1 MGKNQTII
9 INADVIA
16 TLKGMD
22 KVVTGLKSGLSEANT
37 KIDFTKGI
45 GASVSKL
52 VDKFKNEFSKFNQLT
67 ENGKLDIGNTKEA
80 LKSGKNLIDTYK
92 ELQRII
98 GDLNSL
104 TVIDAKKLFPDA
116 FDQRVENASKK
127 LKDFSNNWNRISE
140 KQLKLDQAK
149 TELQVL
155 TDKLKE
161 LEKSL
166 IDTNT
171 LKVNTTSADQKV
183 EEMTNKVKELK
194 NEFKKE
200 LKLKVDTTDKDLIK
214 NKRNR
219 DNLQEKLNRAN
230 SSGNINT
237 AGRSVRY
244 KGATLS
250 EWEKGIGKASNASSQ
265 QKAGAIKALQ
275 NYSNITK
282 ELDAVNKKI
291 KEQEKELE
299 NLKTGWASFDNIT
312 DEKLGKELAKM
323 GFSTDEIAQ
332 IQKAINDTNVAISE
346 QTNARQK
353 LAEAETENARIEKE
367 MSKTNSGITQ
377 KTQEIKQLEQA
388 VENLQTKVGVEGL
401 KKALKDALDIDIS
414 DDLLKSEQGL
424 ESLKNQLNELDDK
437 SLSELIK
444 KLSDMGIN
452 TEQAKQYVEQLT
464 GTMIELGDSAKDINR
479 ANQEMEQLKNQV
491 LQFFSIGNAVQL
503 FKRAV
508 KSAFDTV
515 KELDATM
522 TETAVVTDFTIGDM
536 WKQLPTYTAEANK
549 LGAAINDLYGSTTL
563 YYQQGLQTK
572 AAMALGIETTKMA
585 RIANIEAADAT
596 NLMTAALRGF
606 NMELNETSA
615 QKVNDIY
622 SELAAITAADTQE
635 IGVAMSKTASIASSA
650 NMELETTAALLSQI
664 IETTREA
671 PETAGTAMKT
681 IIARFSEVKE
691 LISQGQL
698 TGEDT
703 EGEIIDVN
711 KIQGALRSVGIS
723 MNEFFKGTEGLDDVL
738 LKLASK
744 WDTLDFTTQRYI
756 ATTAAGSRQQSRFI
770 AMMSDYGRTQE
781 LVSAAYNSA
790 GASQEQFEKTLDSL
804 SAKLTKLKNAWDQFA
819 MGLANNEFIK
829 GAIDVLTGLLNTIN
843 SIIDGI
849 SGGNGLAKSVL
860 SLGFAFS
867 AFKLGKNFLGQ
878 IGAKLRMALG
888 KGTEKDAQVAG
899 KTIAQ
904 NLGAGIGKGIKSIK
918 TKNLGNILLEK
929 IGITKGRAIKG
940 KDLTKAFG
948 LDQLSNLDLGT
959 KNAGNKLKASLFKQ
973 FKSLP
978 DDIKGEMSNLDFG
991 KILMNSSDLDSLK
1004 NAIPPEISKNLK
1016 MIGQDAKNAGGQLN
1030 KFSGNFKTVAA
1041 VAFTAGL
1048 ALQGIASIMEEM
1060 GASEEAVNIVRT
1072 LGGVLMALGPI
1083 ITLVGTIITAMGQTA
1098 TATFTEMAAAAW
1110 NSLGPWGY
1118 ILLAIVAVTTAFI
1131 ALAAAIA
1138 ATGQEAQIK
1147 KINEQISA
1155 LSDEAQEARDAIDEI
1170 SKTKSGLEELQ
1181 DTFANLTK
1189 GTTEWKQTLVEINQQ
1204 VLDLIAKYPQLSQYI
1219 TKTRFGS
1226 LDIKDEGWD
1235 AIIQGQENKL
1245 NASLIAQTS
1254 LQSKAAGLQQEI
1266 DYEKFFSTNAK
1277 KQTKEFTKNNSA
1289 LIGGISGTL
1298 LGPLGLISGSAGA
1311 AIGKAAEDSFSELTS
1326 SIAEWGTQAFLDIAD
1341 FADTGWGKA
1350 IFGALSVGGGLFG
1363 TALGIANGTRTTSIG
1378 DLAERAT
1385 TGGLTHDEYANYA
1398 AALAEAGLTNTGG
1411 YMNKDEA
1418 RKIYTDMGF
1427 DPTVFDEVFGKI
1439 KNLGE
1444 SFDEL
1449 SASALATSIAEEA
1462 RERAMLETMASNSEE
1477 LLASDFSQQ
1486 AQSFISSQKD
1496 IQGEI
1501 DKEIENMGKM
1511 NEEMK
1516 QQYADITG
1524 QTLDQVNAQLKEESL
1539 SEDTIKQTI
1548 ASYNVSESIT
1558 KKMENLASRLDQ
1570 INEEGIADQIAAIV
1584 SGDGTGLAV
1593 NQIENLSNLSMDEIA
1608 STLGYKD
1615 VDSMASDFDYTQKTL
1630 SELDTEDKGAALRKL
1645 VEGGFVQLKEGE
1657 TFDTLSD
1664 ERYQQLMNE
1673 NAGAKIGSNWQI
1685 EIDFEANQQKLE
1697 EEKNKVIESLINNTD
1712 LTKTDISSL
1721 VGSYDLNV
1729 VKGLAEQTS
1738 QMGKEA
1744 GTKYIESF
1752 NEAVG
1757 NDNDLATYL
1766 SSIDIS
1772 SMTDMLDAMD
1782 YMQEQGVDPTT
1793 IQEYWDIATNGA
1805 NTYISSLDEVLALTE
1820 RMQKKMASVNDIAS
1834 RLEEGSASYEDMME
1848 LVKAGADISDFQLTS
1863 EGWKATGEQ
1872 IAVATDKMKEYNAQ
1886 QARSMADQQ
1895 QEAWDRA
1902 KNNKFD
1908 FITKNADGTWNL
1920 LNGGIGQFTSVSDD
1934 GKTLRA
1940 GTVNAD
1946 NAATIAKAIGLD
1958 ESLQTKAETETL
1970 DEYLARIQEA
1980 YNSYISLLNNGED
1993 LQIIAN
1999 KQAAM
2004 AEAARYTAAENE
2016 ARLAGDGITDAEAES
2031 IIYSAQN
2038 EAIEAGLDVNEMMQY
2053 ADTLR
2058 QVNTALDEVT
2068 AAQVALANS
2077 KMNAG
2082 LKEIIDSYDEWSA
2095 VLDED
2100 TGKLKDTSA
2109 EGVATYNKLKDSVNK
2124 MLNTSEDLSNAFW
2137 DNAENIKN
2145 IKKAAEGD
2153 TKALG
2158 ELQKAAA
2165 KDYILNIDTTG
2176 FSEDMLTA
2184 LDDFANLLSTTELPT
2199 LEPGIDLSSVYSGT
2213 EDFLN
2218 SCNAM
2223 IQASGMT
2230 GEQVANA
2237 FKNLGYDVEIDYEP
2251 AKVKVPQ
2258 YTTKTSAPIY
2268 GSDGSMTQTS
2278 QTTLTGYEEMDGL
2291 VPVVTSLTSTGTGGG
2306 GVSTSNVKSGSGNK
2320 GKGGGGGGSPKEDT
2334 KTWKNP
2340 YDQFYNTTEKINEL
2354 LRDRNKLEREY
2365 DRLLSRNSTTVEQ
2378 LNKNLEKQ
2386 LKNLEDQ
2393 IKSQKVL
2400 LSGKRRQLIN
2410 AKNATMEVA
2419 EGRAISFQQKYQEAG
2434 GTGDIS
2440 QYAYYD
2446 ENLGQVV
2453 INWDKLEALQAQDA
2467 EQGEAVEAYISYL
2480 EGIAGDFED
2489 AQDALSDIEDSITEI
2504 INQQLEERVDFIET
2518 MRDLLV
2524 EQYQKRID
2532 ELSSLNDTINDSN
2545 QKILD
2550 GISESIEL
2558 ERQIRDNT
2566 KTEEDI
2572 ADKEA
2577 RLAYLRRDT
2586 SGAND
2591 LEIMQLEE
2599 ELADMREGYSDTL
2612 IDQEIDRLARQ
2623 NDEAAE
2629 ARQRQI
2635 EIMQAQLD
2643 YWQSSDYFNNLIES
2657 MDKNEATA
2665 LWKELK
2671 DFEYKTEAEKIALMK
2686 EFNEFW
2692 NRGSAGSKELAA
2704 ADSMYQ
2710 GTQYTLTDAK
2720 GNQYTVSW
2728 NGTAWVGT
2736 DKNGNTFSI
2745 SQSDIDGANIDD
2757 KTLTTS
2763 LDLTNGNPGG
2773 GSEGGTGGS
2782 TQPTETY
2789 PYGKASETSGNIKQG
2804 AKGNAVK
2811 AIQYALNKLG
2821 YGNSGTSSVDGI
2833 FGPKTTEAVK
2843 AFQKAMDIKQ
2853 DGIVGN
2859 RTREKFR
2866 AKQYLTGGLADYTGL
2881 AWLDGSKSKPE
2892 LVLNAKDTE
2901 NFIALKDILSDVLK
2915 GGLSRTKNSGDNYY
2929 DFHITI
2935 EEIANDYDV
2944 EKMIQKI
2951 KEEINNDARYRNVN
2965 AINLLR

>member
-80 LKSGKNLIDTYK
+80 LKSGKNLIDAYK

-166 IDTNT
+166 VDTNT
-171 LKVNTTSADQKV
+171 LKVNTTSAEQKV

-200 LKLKVDTTDKDLIK
+200 LKLKVDTIDKDLIK

-275 NYSNITK
+275 NYSNITN

-299 NLKTGWASFDNIT
+299 NLKTGWASFDNIA

-332 IQKAINDTNVAISE
+332 IQKAMEATNVAISE

-424 ESLKNQLNELDDK
+424 ESLKNQLNELDNK

-464 GTMIELGDSAKDINR
+464 GTMVELGDSAKDINR

-491 LQFFSIGNAVQL
+491 LQFFSIGNAIQL

-549 LGAAINDLYGSTTL
+549 LGAAINDLYDSTTL

-681 IIARFSEVKE
+681 IIARFSEVKK

-723 MNEFFKGTEGLDDVL
+723 MKEFFAGTEGLDDVL

-770 AMMSDYGRTQE
+770 AMMSDYSRTQE
-781 LVSAAYNSA
+781 LVSAAYNST

-804 SAKLTKLKNAWDQFA
+804 NAKLTKLKNAWDQFA

-878 IGAKLRMALG
+878 IGAKLRMTLG
-888 KGTEKDAQVAG
+888 KGTEKDAQIAG
-899 KTIAQ
+899 KTVAQ
-904 NLGAGIGKGIKSIK
+904 NLGAGIGKGIKSLK

-929 IGITKGRAIKG
+929 IGITKVVKDFSK
-940 KDLTKAFG
+940 KDLTKSFG
-948 LDQLSNLDLGT
+948 LDQLDFSNVKPEGMKQLQDNMFKQVAKMDIPNNLKININELIRADNLDIDAINQALEGT
-959 KNAGNKLKASLFKQ
+959 GQ
-973 FKSLP
+973 
-978 DDIKGEMSNLDFG
+978 
-991 KILMNSSDLDSLK
+991 KIQ
-1004 NAIPPEISKNLK
+1004 IV
-1016 MIGQDAKNAGGQLN
+1016 GQDAKNAGAQVI
-1030 KFSGNFKTVAA
+1030 KMSGSMQTAA
-1041 VAFTAGL
+1041 IACTATGL
-1048 ALQGIASIMEEM
+1048 AFQGIASIMESL
-1060 GASEEAVNIVRT
+1060 GADDSTIEFFRT
-1072 LGGVLMALGPI
+1072 FGGILMTLGPI
-1083 ITLVGTIITAMGQTA
+1083 MGVVSSAFTAAGSKITIAGISAQAAWWWVFLIIAAVAALTTGVIALRKAAKENSLAGQMEKAQKA
-1098 TATFTEMAAAAW
+1098 TAVAKEAAESAKTAYDDLLSARSEYSELQATLDGLTKGTNEW
-1110 NSLGPWGY
+1110 KQALIEANAQVLELLSTYPKLIDFIRRGEDGQLI
-1118 ILLAIVAVTTAFI
+1118 ILDEGFDLLIEKQQASMQRAQ
-1131 ALAAAIA
+1131 AAAIA
-1138 ATGQEAQIK
+1138 HQMNENRIQQKIDERNLREQFNAGVVSNNKYGSYGYTDKKGRHYLTLPDDYQLQKASGSDSAFYYDQGLMDKLSNILENGDLSEDAFRPLIDEYALIGETTEETVARLRDLCAVLNEYNTALSNQTQLAETLLMAGADQEILDSEYNSNVVSGFAKRMTTQDYVDKEQELSDKYYQTSTTADEKARKDYMEKSVAEGGLGIKSTGDELKDLQLIYKELSGVKDIDDDIAEDKQALADEIGKLLAADERIGKMEDFQKRLNQVNKIDSDAARNIAGLISGDATNFTKAQLEQVGILSNYAESLGYDPQEMAAVLGYEDKNLSELEQEEQEAIAKTKVARYGKTGEEYQKAIDDWIAENGTFLVTAEVQMNIDGNQYTQQMLDAHDKASK
-1147 KINEQISA
+1147 KLRDKGIEEDSYKNLYIETISN
-1155 LSDEAQEARDAIDEI
+1155 LSKQTENMSKEAAQKYVENFNKVLSSSNLGEGGTKQLENYLSTVDWSNMTDAIQAMDYMQSMGIDSDVIQEYWNTATDGANTYVASLTEAVGLMDRLHGKSSNADEI
-1170 SKTKSGLEELQ
+1170 QERFINGEATVDDITTLEKAGVNLEGLLIRTANGWKMTEEAATAATDALRDNIIEQAQSSLNQQKQAIDKLNDLVNTDSGIGVLTKKDEETGKLVAGDFTSADNSVKTAVANQLGVDRSEYNSEAEYWDVVKTKYLEYI
-1181 DTFANLTK
+1181 DTINN
-1189 GTTEWKQTLVEINQQ
+1189 QEIIF
-1204 VLDLIAKYPQLSQYI
+1204 D
-1219 TKTRFGS
+1219 TM
-1226 LDIKDEGWD
+1226 
-1235 AIIQGQENKL
+1235 
-1245 NASLIAQTS
+1245 
-1254 LQSKAAGLQQEI
+1254 QQEI
-1266 DYEKFFSTNAK
+1266 DY
-1277 KQTKEFTKNNSA
+1277 
-1289 LIGGISGTL
+1289 L
-1298 LGPLGLISGSAGA
+1298 
-1311 AIGKAAEDSFSELTS
+1311 
-1326 SIAEWGTQAFLDIAD
+1326 
-1341 FADTGWGKA
+1341 
-1350 IFGALSVGGGLFG
+1350 
-1363 TALGIANGTRTTSIG
+1363 
-1378 DLAERAT
+1378 RAT
-1385 TGGLTHDEYANYA
+1385 KMTATENEASGGSEQSIIWS
-1398 AALAEAGLTNTGG
+1398 
-1411 YMNKDEA
+1411 A
-1418 RKIYTDMGF
+1418 R
-1427 DPTVFDEVFGKI
+1427 
-1439 KNLGE
+1439 
-1444 SFDEL
+1444 
-1449 SASALATSIAEEA
+1449 
-1462 RERAMLETMASNSEE
+1462 
-1477 LLASDFSQQ
+1477 
-1486 AQSFISSQKD
+1486 
-1496 IQGEI
+1496 
-1501 DKEIENMGKM
+1501 
-1511 NEEMK
+1511 
-1516 QQYADITG
+1516 
-1524 QTLDQVNAQLKEESL
+1524 
-1539 SEDTIKQTI
+1539 
-1548 ASYNVSESIT
+1548 
-1558 KKMENLASRLDQ
+1558 
-1570 INEEGIADQIAAIV
+1570 
-1584 SGDGTGLAV
+1584 
-1593 NQIENLSNLSMDEIA
+1593 
-1608 STLGYKD
+1608 
-1615 VDSMASDFDYTQKTL
+1615 
-1630 SELDTEDKGAALRKL
+1630 
-1645 VEGGFVQLKEGE
+1645 
-1657 TFDTLSD
+1657 
-1664 ERYQQLMNE
+1664 
-1673 NAGAKIGSNWQI
+1673 
-1685 EIDFEANQQKLE
+1685 
-1697 EEKNKVIESLINNTD
+1697 
-1712 LTKTDISSL
+1712 
-1721 VGSYDLNV
+1721 
-1729 VKGLAEQTS
+1729 
-1738 QMGKEA
+1738 
-1744 GTKYIESF
+1744 
-1752 NEAVG
+1752 NEAV
-1757 NDNDLATYL
+1757 
-1766 SSIDIS
+1766 
-1772 SMTDMLDAMD
+1772 
-1782 YMQEQGVDPTT
+1782 
-1793 IQEYWDIATNGA
+1793 
-1805 NTYISSLDEVLALTE
+1805 
-1820 RMQKKMASVNDIAS
+1820 
-1834 RLEEGSASYEDMME
+1834 
-1848 LVKAGADISDFQLTS
+1848 
-1863 EGWKATGEQ
+1863 
-1872 IAVATDKMKEYNAQ
+1872 
-1886 QARSMADQQ
+1886 
-1895 QEAWDRA
+1895 
-1902 KNNKFD
+1902 
-1908 FITKNADGTWNL
+1908 
-1920 LNGGIGQFTSVSDD
+1920 
-1934 GKTLRA
+1934 
-1940 GTVNAD
+1940 
-1946 NAATIAKAIGLD
+1946 
-1958 ESLQTKAETETL
+1958 
-1970 DEYLARIQEA
+1970 
-1980 YNSYISLLNNGED
+1980 
-1993 LQIIAN
+1993 
-1999 KQAAM
+1999 
-2004 AEAARYTAAENE
+2004 
-2016 ARLAGDGITDAEAES
+2016 
-2031 IIYSAQN
+2031 
-2038 EAIEAGLDVNEMMQY
+2038 EAGLDANAMMQY

-2058 QVNTALDEVT
+2058 QVHTELDEVT

-2082 LKEIIDSYDEWSA
+2082 LGEIIDSYDEWSA
-2095 VLDED
+2095 VIDKD
-2100 TGKLKDTSA
+2100 TGKLKDFSA
-2109 EGVATYNKLKDSVNK
+2109 EGVATYNNLKASVNK
-2124 MLNTSEDLSNAFW
+2124 MLNTSTDLSNAFW

-2145 IKKAAEGD
+2145 IEKAAKGD

-2158 ELQKAAA
+2158 ELQKAATQ
-2165 KDYILNIDTTG
+2165 DYLVN
-2176 FSEDMLTA
+2176 LA
-2184 LDDFANLLSTTELPT
+2184 LDPNFDEDARNAILTLSDFIMDTDLPDLEAGVELT
-2199 LEPGIDLSSVYSGT
+2199 GQ
-2213 EDFLN
+2213 EDFITR
-2218 SCNAM
+2218 CNDL
-2223 IQASGMT
+2223 IKASGMT
-2230 GEQVANA
+2230 AEQVSNA
-2237 FKNLGYDVEIDYEP
+2237 FKSMGYDVEFDP
-2251 AKVKVPQ
+2251 NPQTVTQVQAVPV
-2258 YTTKTSAPIY
+2258 TTYSVS
-2268 GSDGSMTQTS
+2268 GSMEDGSFKMEPTVEIKEIP
-2278 QTTLTGYEEMDGL
+2278 YESS
-2291 VPVVTSLTSTGTGGG
+2291 VAAPTIKTLTSTGSGGG
-2306 GVSTSNVKSGSGNK
+2306 GVSISNSSAAKNNK
-2320 GKGGGGGGSPKEDT
+2320 GSGGGGGSDSKPDT

-2566 KTEEDI
+2566 ETEEDI

-2612 IDQEIDRLARQ
+2612 IDQEIDRLAKQ

-2773 GSEGGTGGS
+2773 GGEGGTGGS
-2782 TQPTETY
+2782 AQPTETY

>member
-166 IDTNT
+166 VDTNT
-171 LKVNTTSADQKV
+171 LKVNTTSAEQKV

-237 AGRSVRY
+237 TGRSVRY
-244 KGATLS
+244 KGATLN

-299 NLKTGWASFDNIT
+299 NFKTAWASFDNIT
-312 DEKLGKELAKM
+312 DEKLGKELAKI
-323 GFSTDEIAQ
+323 GFSTDEITQ

-464 GTMIELGDSAKDINR
+464 GTMVELGDSAKDINR

-522 TETAVVTDFTIGDM
+522 TETAVVTDFTVSDM
-536 WKQLPTYTAEANK
+536 WEQLPTYTAEANK
-549 LGAAINDLYGSTTL
+549 LGAAINDLYDSTTL

-585 RIANIEAADAT
+585 RIANIGAADAT

-691 LISQGQL
+691 LVNQGQL

-929 IGITKGRAIKG
+929 IGITKVAKDFSK
-940 KDLTKAFG
+940 KDLTKSFG
-948 LDQLSNLDLGT
+948 LDQLDFSNVKPEGMKQLQDNMFKQVAKMDIPNNLKININELIRSDNLDIDAINQALEGT
-959 KNAGNKLKASLFKQ
+959 GQ
-973 FKSLP
+973 
-978 DDIKGEMSNLDFG
+978 
-991 KILMNSSDLDSLK
+991 KIQ
-1004 NAIPPEISKNLK
+1004 IV
-1016 MIGQDAKNAGGQLN
+1016 GQDAQNAGARVT
-1030 KFSGNFKTVAA
+1030 KMSGSMKTAA
-1041 VAFTAGL
+1041 TACTAAGL
-1048 ALQGIASIMEEM
+1048 AFQGIASIMESL
-1060 GASEEAVNIVRT
+1060 GADDSTIEFFRNFGSI
-1072 LGGVLMALGPI
+1072 LMTLGPI
-1083 ITLVGTIITAMGQTA
+1083 MGIVSSAFTAAGSKITIAGISAQAAWWWVFLIIAAVAALTAGVIALVKAAKKNSLAGQMEKAQKA
-1098 TATFTEMAAAAW
+1098 TAAAKEAAESAKTAYDDLLNARSEYSELQATLDGLTKGTNEW
-1110 NSLGPWGY
+1110 KQALIEANAQVLELLSTYPKLIDFIRRGEDGRLI
-1118 ILLAIVAVTTAFI
+1118 ILDEGFDLLIDKQQASMQRAQ
-1131 ALAAAIA
+1131 AAAIA
-1138 ATGQEAQIK
+1138 HQMDEARIQQKIDERNIRKQFDAGVVSNNAYGSYGYTDK
-1147 KINEQISA
+1147 KGRRYLTLPDDYQVQKGSGSDSA
-1155 LSDEAQEARDAIDEI
+1155 FYYDQGLMDKLSNMLESGDLSDEAF
-1170 SKTKSGLEELQ
+1170 GEL
-1181 DTFANLTK
+1181 
-1189 GTTEWKQTLVEINQQ
+1189 
-1204 VLDLIAKYPQLSQYI
+1204 AKEY
-1219 TKTRFGS
+1219 
-1226 LDIKDEGWD
+1226 
-1235 AIIQGQENKL
+1235 
-1245 NASLIAQTS
+1245 
-1254 LQSKAAGLQQEI
+1254 
-1266 DYEKFFSTNAK
+1266 
-1277 KQTKEFTKNNSA
+1277 A
-1289 LIGGISGTL
+1289 LIGETTEETVARLRDLCEALNKYNEALLANQTQLQTQAETL
-1298 LGPLGLISGSAGA
+1298 LMAGADQEILDSEYNSSVVSGFAKRMTTQDYVDKEQELSDKYYQTSTTADEKARKDYMEKSVAEGGLGIKSTGDELKDLQLIYKELSGVKDIDDDIAEDKQALANEIGKLLAADEQIGKMEDFQKRLNQVNKIDSDAARNIAGLISG
-1311 AIGKAAEDSFSELTS
+1311 D
-1326 SIAEWGTQAFLDIAD
+1326 
-1341 FADTGWGKA
+1341 
-1350 IFGALSVGGGLFG
+1350 
-1363 TALGIANGTRTTSIG
+1363 
-1378 DLAERAT
+1378 AT
-1385 TGGLTHDEYANYA
+1385 NFT
-1398 AALAEAGLTNTGG
+1398 
-1411 YMNKDEA
+1411 K
-1418 RKIYTDMGF
+1418 
-1427 DPTVFDEVFGKI
+1427 
-1439 KNLGE
+1439 
-1444 SFDEL
+1444 
-1449 SASALATSIAEEA
+1449 
-1462 RERAMLETMASNSEE
+1462 
-1477 LLASDFSQQ
+1477 
-1486 AQSFISSQKD
+1486 
-1496 IQGEI
+1496 
-1501 DKEIENMGKM
+1501 
-1511 NEEMK
+1511 
-1516 QQYADITG
+1516 
-1524 QTLDQVNAQLKEESL
+1524 AQLE
-1539 SEDTIKQTI
+1539 Q
-1548 ASYNVSESIT
+1548 V
-1558 KKMENLASRLDQ
+1558 
-1570 INEEGIADQIAAIV
+1570 G
-1584 SGDGTGLAV
+1584 
-1593 NQIENLSNLSMDEIA
+1593 NLSDYAKS
-1608 STLGYKD
+1608 LGYKD
-1615 VDSMASDFDYTQKTL
+1615 AKEMAIGLGYEDKNL
-1630 SELDTEDKGAALRKL
+1630 SELELEDQQAFAKTQVLRTEEMSDEDYQKAIDDWIATNGTISVTAEVQMDIDSDRYKQQMLDVHDKASKKLRDKGIEEDSYKNLSIETISNLSKQTENMSKEAAQKYVENFNKVLSSSNL
-1645 VEGGFVQLKEGE
+1645 GEGGTKQL
-1657 TFDTLSD
+1657 
-1664 ERYQQLMNE
+1664 E
-1673 NAGAKIGSNWQI
+1673 N
-1685 EIDFEANQQKLE
+1685 
-1697 EEKNKVIESLINNTD
+1697 
-1712 LTKTDISSL
+1712 
-1721 VGSYDLNV
+1721 
-1729 VKGLAEQTS
+1729 
-1738 QMGKEA
+1738 
-1744 GTKYIESF
+1744 
-1752 NEAVG
+1752 
-1757 NDNDLATYL
+1757 YL
-1766 SSIDIS
+1766 STVDWSN
-1772 SMTDMLDAMD
+1772 MTDAIQAMD
-1782 YMQEQGVDPTT
+1782 YMQSMGIDSDV
-1793 IQEYWDIATNGA
+1793 IQEYWNTATDGA
-1805 NTYISSLDEVLALTE
+1805 NTYVSTLSEILSLTD
-1820 RMQKKMASVNDIAS
+1820 RMQQKLSSVTDISS
-1834 RLEEGSASYEDMME
+1834 RLEEGTASYEDMQK
-1848 LVKAGADISDFQLTS
+1848 LVEAGADIGDFQLTS
-1863 EGWKATGEQ
+1863 EGWKATAEQ
-1872 IAVATDKMKEYNAQ
+1872 ISAATDKMKEYHAE
-1886 QARSMADQQ
+1886 QARAIADQQ
-1895 QEAWDRA
+1895 RQEFDEA
-1902 KNNKFD
+1902 KKLANSGYGVANKELTTFE
-1908 FITKNADGTWNL
+1908 DGVYK
-1920 LNGGIGQFTSVSDD
+1920 GGDLSTVGGDNE
-1934 GKTLRA
+1934 GLR
-1940 GTVNAD
+1940 
-1946 NAATIAKAIGLD
+1946 KAIQQSVAMQLGIQQG
-1958 ESLQTKAETETL
+1958 ENETEKAFLTRL
-1970 DEYLARIQEA
+1970 QAA
-1980 YNSYISLLNNGED
+1980 YDSYISLLNNGED
-1993 LQIIAN
+1993 IQIIAN

-2004 AEAARYTAAENE
+2004 AEAARYTASENE
-2016 ARLAGDGITDAEAES
+2016 ARGGTAES

-2038 EAIEAGLDVNEMMQY
+2038 EAVEAGLDANEMMQY

-2058 QVNTALDEVT
+2058 QVHTELDEVT

-2082 LKEIIDSYDEWSA
+2082 LSEIIDSYDEWSA
-2095 VLDED
+2095 VIDKD
-2100 TGKLKDTSA
+2100 TGKLKDFSA
-2109 EGVATYNKLKDSVNK
+2109 EGVATYNNLKASVNK
-2124 MLNTSEDLSNAFW
+2124 MLNTSTDLSNAFW
-2137 DNAENIKN
+2137 DNAENMKN
-2145 IKKAAEGD
+2145 IEKAAQGD

-2165 KDYILNIDTTG
+2165 KDYLMQIAYEADTQEAYDAINA
-2176 FSEDMLTA
+2176 FS
-2184 LDDFANLLSTTELPT
+2184 DFLINYDLPT
-2199 LEPGIDLSSVYSGT
+2199 LDVGEILD
-2213 EDFLN
+2213 DDAFIQK
-2218 SCNAM
+2218 CNEL
-2223 IQASGMT
+2223 IEASGMT
-2230 GEQVANA
+2230 AEQVSNA
-2237 FKNLGYDVEIDYEP
+2237 FKAMGYDADILVETKEVPGTKRTGTTTGTRFNP
-2251 AKVKVPQ
+2251 ATGEKETVETHWEETVDPMKV
-2258 YTTKTSAPIY
+2258 
-2268 GSDGSMTQTS
+2268 
-2278 QTTLTGYEEMDGL
+2278 E
-2291 VPVVTSLTSTGTGGG
+2291 VPVVQTLTSTGTGGG
-2306 GVSTSNVKSGSGNK
+2306 GVSTSNVKSGSSNK
-2320 GKGGGGGGSPKEDT
+2320 GKSGGGGGGSSKEDT

-2453 INWDKLEALQAQDA
+2453 INWDKLEALQAKDA

-2599 ELADMREGYSDTL
+2599 ELANMRESYSDTL
-2612 IDQEIDRLARQ
+2612 IDQEIDRLAKQ

-2720 GNQYTVSW
+2720 GNTYTVSW

-2745 SQSDIDGANIDD
+2745 SQSDIDGANIND

-2773 GSEGGTGGS
+2773 DGSGGGTGGGTGGS
-2782 TQPTETY
+2782 TEPTETY

-2821 YGNSGTSSVDGI
+2821 YGNSGTSSVDGN
-2833 FGPKTTEAVK
+2833 FGPKTTQAVK
-2843 AFQKAMDIKQ
+2843 AFQKAMGIKQ

>member
-80 LKSGKNLIDTYK
+80 LKSGKNLIDAYK

-127 LKDFSNNWNRISE
+127 LKDFSNNWSKISE
-140 KQLKLDQAK
+140 KQLKLDQAT

-166 IDTNT
+166 VDTNT
-171 LKVNTTSADQKV
+171 LKVNTTSAEQKV

-200 LKLKVDTTDKDLIK
+200 LKLKVDTIDKDLIK

-275 NYSNITK
+275 NYSNITN

-299 NLKTGWASFDNIT
+299 NLKTGWASFDNIA

-332 IQKAINDTNVAISE
+332 IQKAMEATNVAISE
-346 QTNARQK
+346 QTSARQK

-424 ESLKNQLNELDDK
+424 ESLKNQLNELDNK
-437 SLSELIK
+437 SLSELIE

-464 GTMIELGDSAKDINR
+464 GTMVELGDSAKDINR

-522 TETAVVTDFTIGDM
+522 TETAVVTDFTVSDM
-536 WKQLPTYTAEANK
+536 WEQLPKYTAEANK
-549 LGAAINDLYGSTTL
+549 LGAAINDLYSSTTL
-563 YYQQGLQTK
+563 YYQQGLRTK

-691 LISQGQL
+691 LVNQGQL

-770 AMMSDYGRTQE
+770 AMMSDYSRTQE
-781 LVSAAYNSA
+781 LVSAAYNST

-804 SAKLTKLKNAWDQFA
+804 NAKLTKLKNAWDQFA

-829 GAIDVLTGLLNTIN
+829 GVVDVLTGLLNTIN

-867 AFKLGKNFLGQ
+867 TFKLGKKFLGQ
-878 IGAKLRMALG
+878 SGIGAKFRMALG

-904 NLGAGIGKGIKSIK
+904 NLGAGIGKGIKSLKIK
-918 TKNLGNILLEK
+918 DLGNTLLEK
-929 IGITKGRAIKG
+929 IGITKVVKDFSK
-940 KDLTKAFG
+940 KDLTKSFG
-948 LDQLSNLDLGT
+948 LDQLDFSNVKPEGMKQLQDNMFKQVAKMDIPNNLKININELIRSDNLD
-959 KNAGNKLKASLFKQ
+959 
-973 FKSLP
+973 
-978 DDIKGEMSNLDFG
+978 I
-991 KILMNSSDLDSLK
+991 
-1004 NAIPPEISKNLK
+1004 NAINQALEGTGQKIQ
-1016 MIGQDAKNAGGQLN
+1016 IVGQDAQNAGAQVT
-1030 KFSGNFKTVAA
+1030 KMSGSMQTAATACTV
-1041 VAFTAGL
+1041 AGL
-1048 ALQGIASIMEEM
+1048 AFQGIASIMESL
-1060 GASEEAVNIVRT
+1060 GADDSTIEFFRT
-1072 LGGVLMALGPI
+1072 FGGILMTLGPI
-1083 ITLVGTIITAMGQTA
+1083 MGIVSSAFTAAGSQITIAGISAQAAWWWVFLIIAAVAALTAGVIALVKAAKENSLAGQMEKAQKA
-1098 TATFTEMAAAAW
+1098 TAAAKEAAESAKTAYDDLLSARSEYSELQATLDGLTKGTNEW
-1110 NSLGPWGY
+1110 KQALIEANAQVLELLSTYPKLIDFIRRGEDGQLI
-1118 ILLAIVAVTTAFI
+1118 ILDEGFDLLIEKQQASMQRAQ
-1131 ALAAAIA
+1131 AAAIA
-1138 ATGQEAQIK
+1138 HQMNENRIQQKIDERNLREQFNAGVVRNHTEYSDKKGRIYSIYSTLPDDYQLQKASGSDSAFYYDQGLMDKLSNILENGDLSEDAFRPLIDEYALIGETTEETVARLRDLCAVLNEYNTALSNQTQLAETLLMAGADQEILDSEYNSNVVSGFAKRMTTQDYVDKEQELSDKYYQTSTTADEKARKDYMEKSVAEGGLGIKSTGDELKDLQLIYKELSGVKDIDDDIAEDKQALADEIGKLLAADERIGKMEDFQKRLNQVNKIDSDAARNIAGLISGDATNFTKAQLEQVGILSNYAESLGYDPQEMAAVLGYKDKNLSELEQEEQEAIAKTKVARYGKTGEEYQKAIDDWIAENGTFLVTAEVQMNIDGNQYTQQMLDAHDKASK
-1147 KINEQISA
+1147 KLRDKGIEEDSYKNLYIETISN
-1155 LSDEAQEARDAIDEI
+1155 LSKQTENMSKEAAQKYVENFNKVLSSSNLGEGGTKQLENYLSTVDWYNMTDAIQAMDYMQSMGMDTDVIQEYWNTATDGANTYVASLTEAVGLMDRLHGKSSNADEI
-1170 SKTKSGLEELQ
+1170 QERFINGEATVDDITTLEKAGVNLEGLLIRTANGWKMTEEAATAATDALRDNIIEQAQSSLDQQKQAIDKLNDLVNTDSGIGVLTKKDEETGKLVAGDFASADDSVKTAVANQLGVDRSEYNSEAEYWDVVKTKYLEYI
-1181 DTFANLTK
+1181 DTINN
-1189 GTTEWKQTLVEINQQ
+1189 QEIIF
-1204 VLDLIAKYPQLSQYI
+1204 D
-1219 TKTRFGS
+1219 TM
-1226 LDIKDEGWD
+1226 
-1235 AIIQGQENKL
+1235 
-1245 NASLIAQTS
+1245 
-1254 LQSKAAGLQQEI
+1254 QQEI
-1266 DYEKFFSTNAK
+1266 DY
-1277 KQTKEFTKNNSA
+1277 
-1289 LIGGISGTL
+1289 L
-1298 LGPLGLISGSAGA
+1298 
-1311 AIGKAAEDSFSELTS
+1311 
-1326 SIAEWGTQAFLDIAD
+1326 
-1341 FADTGWGKA
+1341 
-1350 IFGALSVGGGLFG
+1350 
-1363 TALGIANGTRTTSIG
+1363 
-1378 DLAERAT
+1378 RAT
-1385 TGGLTHDEYANYA
+1385 
-1398 AALAEAGLTNTGG
+1398 
-1411 YMNKDEA
+1411 
-1418 RKIYTDMGF
+1418 
-1427 DPTVFDEVFGKI
+1427 
-1439 KNLGE
+1439 
-1444 SFDEL
+1444 
-1449 SASALATSIAEEA
+1449 
-1462 RERAMLETMASNSEE
+1462 
-1477 LLASDFSQQ
+1477 
-1486 AQSFISSQKD
+1486 
-1496 IQGEI
+1496 
-1501 DKEIENMGKM
+1501 KM
-1511 NEEMK
+1511 
-1516 QQYADITG
+1516 
-1524 QTLDQVNAQLKEESL
+1524 
-1539 SEDTIKQTI
+1539 
-1548 ASYNVSESIT
+1548 
-1558 KKMENLASRLDQ
+1558 
-1570 INEEGIADQIAAIV
+1570 
-1584 SGDGTGLAV
+1584 
-1593 NQIENLSNLSMDEIA
+1593 
-1608 STLGYKD
+1608 
-1615 VDSMASDFDYTQKTL
+1615 
-1630 SELDTEDKGAALRKL
+1630 
-1645 VEGGFVQLKEGE
+1645 
-1657 TFDTLSD
+1657 
-1664 ERYQQLMNE
+1664 
-1673 NAGAKIGSNWQI
+1673 
-1685 EIDFEANQQKLE
+1685 
-1697 EEKNKVIESLINNTD
+1697 
-1712 LTKTDISSL
+1712 
-1721 VGSYDLNV
+1721 
-1729 VKGLAEQTS
+1729 
-1738 QMGKEA
+1738 
-1744 GTKYIESF
+1744 
-1752 NEAVG
+1752 
-1757 NDNDLATYL
+1757 
-1766 SSIDIS
+1766 
-1772 SMTDMLDAMD
+1772 
-1782 YMQEQGVDPTT
+1782 
-1793 IQEYWDIATNGA
+1793 
-1805 NTYISSLDEVLALTE
+1805 
-1820 RMQKKMASVNDIAS
+1820 
-1834 RLEEGSASYEDMME
+1834 
-1848 LVKAGADISDFQLTS
+1848 
-1863 EGWKATGEQ
+1863 
-1872 IAVATDKMKEYNAQ
+1872 
-1886 QARSMADQQ
+1886 
-1895 QEAWDRA
+1895 
-1902 KNNKFD
+1902 
-1908 FITKNADGTWNL
+1908 
-1920 LNGGIGQFTSVSDD
+1920 
-1934 GKTLRA
+1934 
-1940 GTVNAD
+1940 
-1946 NAATIAKAIGLD
+1946 
-1958 ESLQTKAETETL
+1958 
-1970 DEYLARIQEA
+1970 
-1980 YNSYISLLNNGED
+1980 
-1993 LQIIAN
+1993 
-1999 KQAAM
+1999 
-2004 AEAARYTAAENE
+2004 TAAENE
-2016 ARLAGDGITDAEAES
+2016 ASGGSEQS
-2031 IIYSAQN
+2031 IIWSAKN
-2038 EAIEAGLDVNEMMQY
+2038 EAVEAGLDANAMMQY

-2058 QVNTALDEVT
+2058 QVHTELDEVT

-2082 LKEIIDSYDEWSA
+2082 LSEIIDSYDEWSA
-2095 VLDED
+2095 VIDKD
-2100 TGKLKDTSA
+2100 TGKLKDFSA
-2109 EGVATYNKLKDSVNK
+2109 EGVATYNKLKASVNK

-2137 DNAENIKN
+2137 DNAENMKN
-2145 IKKAAEGD
+2145 IEKAAQGD

-2165 KDYILNIDTTG
+2165 KDFLINLDAEDLSDTAENAINDFLDYYNNIEIPPMEPG
-2176 FSEDMLTA
+2176 VNMSEVWSGAEEFKSAFNQMVQD
-2184 LDDFANLLSTTELPT
+2184 ANLSAEQIQKAAQNMGFDANITYVEQTRRLPMYSQTETKTENADGTTT
-2199 LEPGIDLSSVYSGT
+2199 ITSGT
-2213 EDFLN
+2213 PV
-2218 SCNAM
+2218 
-2223 IQASGMT
+2223 I
-2230 GEQVANA
+2230 
-2237 FKNLGYDVEIDYEP
+2237 
-2251 AKVKVPQ
+2251 
-2258 YTTKTSAPIY
+2258 
-2268 GSDGSMTQTS
+2268 
-2278 QTTLTGYEEMDGL
+2278 TGYEDVTGYF
-2291 VPVVTSLTSTGTGGG
+2291 PVVETFTPTGNGGG
-2306 GVSTSNVKSGSGNK
+2306 GVSVNNKKAGSAKS
-2320 GKGGGGGGSPKEDT
+2320 GGGGGGGGPKEDT

-2550 GISESIEL
+2550 GISKSIEL

-2720 GNQYTVSW
+2720 GNTYTVSW

-2745 SQSDIDGANIDD
+2745 SQSDIDGANIND

-2773 GSEGGTGGS
+2773 GGEGGTGGGTWGS
-2782 TQPTETY
+2782 TQPAETY

-2833 FGPKTTEAVK
+2833 FGSKTTEAVK

-2951 KEEINNDARYRNVN
+2951 KEEIHKDSTYRNVN
-2965 AINLLR
+2965 SIHLLR

>member
-80 LKSGKNLIDTYK
+80 LKSGKNLIDAYK

-116 FDQRVENASKK
+116 FDQRVESASKK
-127 LKDFSNNWNRISE
+127 LKDFSNNWSKISE

-166 IDTNT
+166 VDTNT

-299 NLKTGWASFDNIT
+299 NFKTAWASFDNIA

-323 GFSTDEIAQ
+323 GFSTDEITQ
-332 IQKAINDTNVAISE
+332 IQKAINDTNIAISE

-401 KKALKDALDIDIS
+401 KKVLKDALDIDIS

-424 ESLKNQLNELDDK
+424 ESLKNQLNELDNK
-437 SLSELIK
+437 SLSELIE

-464 GTMIELGDSAKDINR
+464 GTMVELGDSAKDINR

-522 TETAVVTDFTIGDM
+522 TETAVVTDFTISDM
-536 WKQLPTYTAEANK
+536 WEQLPTYAAEANK
-549 LGAAINDLYGSTTL
+549 LGAAINDLYSSTTL

-691 LISQGQL
+691 LVSQGQL

-723 MNEFFKGTEGLDDVL
+723 MKEFFAGTEGLDDVL

-770 AMMSDYGRTQE
+770 AMMSDYSRTQE

-804 SAKLTKLKNAWDQFA
+804 DAKLTKLKNAWDQFA

-829 GAIDVLTGLLNTIN
+829 GVIDVLTFLLNTLN
-843 SIIDGI
+843 SIIDTI
-849 SGGNGLAKSVL
+849 SGGNGIIKSL
-860 SLGFAFS
+860 TSLGIAFS
-867 AFKLGKNFLGQ
+867 VF
-878 IGAKLRMALG
+878 
-888 KGTEKDAQVAG
+888 
-899 KTIAQ
+899 
-904 NLGAGIGKGIKSIK
+904 KGIKSLLNGSKFGGSIIS
-918 TKNLGNILLEK
+918 NLFG
-929 IGITKGRAIKG
+929 GKG
-940 KDLTKAFG
+940 KAEAEAGQIGRQAGNSFVINFKKQIQNVKDKGLFKGLFSKNMAIELKEGADFSQVYNG
-948 LDQLSNLDLGT
+948 LDNAQKLALQ
-959 KNAGNKLKASLFKQ
+959 KNKQ
-973 FKSLP
+973 FKDSYLSSIQSINSQFSNSQLLNIQMEY
-978 DDIKGEMSNLDFG
+978 DTNGIDAANAKVRELGGNIQTTEKMVDAASQTMSTDFG
-991 KILMNSSDLDSLK
+991 
-1004 NAIPPEISKNLK
+1004 
-1016 MIGQDAKNAGGQLN
+1016 
-1030 KFSGNFKTVAA
+1030 A
-1041 VAFTAGL
+1041 VANAAGVAGAAIMGMASVL
-1048 ALQGIASIMEEM
+1048 EANGASKELIEVIKAIGIALVALPTIFKIVSAAAKVFSIEVSASIM
-1060 GASEEAVNIVRT
+1060 NI
-1072 LGGVLMALGPI
+1072 PI
-1083 ITLVGTIITAMGQTA
+1083 IGWI
-1098 TATFTEMAAAAW
+1098 AAVISA
-1110 NSLGPWGY
+1110 L
-1118 ILLAIVAVTTAFI
+1118 I
-1131 ALAAAIA
+1131 ALASILSSAIETGSEKMKRLSEETNRAKETAEAASNA
-1138 ATGQEAQIK
+1138 YSELK
-1147 KINEQISA
+1147 DS
-1155 LSDEAQEARDAIDEI
+1155 LSGIDEANKTLDNLVYGTQAWTEALLKVNE
-1170 SKTKSGLEELQ
+1170 
-1181 DTFANLTK
+1181 
-1189 GTTEWKQTLVEINQQ
+1189 Q
-1204 VLDLIAKYPQLSQYI
+1204 VLDLITLYPQLMKYVTQGEYGQLEIRAEGTEELLRQQLEGVKNARQSQLI
-1219 TKTRFGS
+1219 TTAIEAQSKVPTKDKILYDINVGNKGITETVYNGSDIQTTTKYLDAEDIFNQISSFVKDNPLEMVKIANEEYSDAIYKAADAVGLGVETFAGLAKIIPSFNITESQVQSSIANIIKLDLSEASKQSKYVNQVVGGLNKGYSENIEQDVIDKKNTLTGKDSKINISSLAKELQGKGYDITSTDRNLETYQQVFAVLTGRTTSDVKEAGYSQDQLATMIAEIQLGNEYAANTEEIIAKIDRLAVINKTAADKAAAILSNDFSS
-1226 LDIKDEGWD
+1226 LTQEQIKELQGLETGEDLKQALMDWGFTEEELNKLLDKLGVADFDALNAKIQETAVGTLKQFSTLISDNFTGKNAEKANELIEGRTYGEAQSITDALNNAEAKGGDVAFDSLSSIITQLNNADIDEEEYRTLLESLSSYDFSDPDQIEAFLDRIKEIAPNLPTSELDKWKKSLTESYRAVKTFSLENLRDELKNSLDLIDDIKDRDNVKFNDEEYQQLISADADKNDFIWDGQDWVYIGGTMEELASILEANTSAVLENTIALFKNQIESGSQFNEGYQILEQSGAYSD
-1235 AIIQGQENKL
+1235 TELELFRTGGFT
-1245 NASLIAQTS
+1245 NASDIASMYESMGIDSIMDAKTGNYLNIAELLRLDGGDDRLVELYQAQANDATNLISNT
-1254 LQSKAAGLQQEI
+1254 
-1266 DYEKFFSTNAK
+1266 EKLK
-1277 KQTKEFTKNNSA
+1277 DIEGI
-1289 LIGGISGTL
+1289 IGG
-1298 LGPLGLISGSAGA
+1298 
-1311 AIGKAAEDSFSELTS
+1311 
-1326 SIAEWGTQAFLDIAD
+1326 LD
-1341 FADTGWGKA
+1341 
-1350 IFGALSVGGGLFG
+1350 
-1363 TALGIANGTRTTSIG
+1363 N
-1378 DLAERAT
+1378 
-1385 TGGLTHDEYANYA
+1385 
-1398 AALAEAGLTNTGG
+1398 
-1411 YMNKDEA
+1411 
-1418 RKIYTDMGF
+1418 
-1427 DPTVFDEVFGKI
+1427 
-1439 KNLGE
+1439 
-1444 SFDEL
+1444 
-1449 SASALATSIAEEA
+1449 
-1462 RERAMLETMASNSEE
+1462 
-1477 LLASDFSQQ
+1477 
-1486 AQSFISSQKD
+1486 
-1496 IQGEI
+1496 
-1501 DKEIENMGKM
+1501 
-1511 NEEMK
+1511 
-1516 QQYADITG
+1516 
-1524 QTLDQVNAQLKEESL
+1524 
-1539 SEDTIKQTI
+1539 
-1548 ASYNVSESIT
+1548 
-1558 KKMENLASRLDQ
+1558 
-1570 INEEGIADQIAAIV
+1570 QIAASI
-1584 SGDGTGLAV
+1584 SQA
-1593 NQIENLSNLSMDEIA
+1593 
-1608 STLGYKD
+1608 
-1615 VDSMASDFDYTQKTL
+1615 
-1630 SELDTEDKGAALRKL
+1630 ED
-1645 VEGGFVQLKEGE
+1645 
-1657 TFDTLSD
+1657 
-1664 ERYQQLMNE
+1664 
-1673 NAGAKIGSNWQI
+1673 
-1685 EIDFEANQQKLE
+1685 
-1697 EEKNKVIESLINNTD
+1697 
-1712 LTKTDISSL
+1712 
-1721 VGSYDLNV
+1721 
-1729 VKGLAEQTS
+1729 
-1738 QMGKEA
+1738 
-1744 GTKYIESF
+1744 
-1752 NEAVG
+1752 
-1757 NDNDLATYL
+1757 
-1766 SSIDIS
+1766 
-1772 SMTDMLDAMD
+1772 
-1782 YMQEQGVDPTT
+1782 
-1793 IQEYWDIATNGA
+1793 
-1805 NTYISSLDEVLALTE
+1805 
-1820 RMQKKMASVNDIAS
+1820 
-1834 RLEEGSASYEDMME
+1834 
-1848 LVKAGADISDFQLTS
+1848 
-1863 EGWKATGEQ
+1863 
-1872 IAVATDKMKEYNAQ
+1872 
-1886 QARSMADQQ
+1886 
-1895 QEAWDRA
+1895 
-1902 KNNKFD
+1902 
-1908 FITKNADGTWNL
+1908 
-1920 LNGGIGQFTSVSDD
+1920 
-1934 GKTLRA
+1934 
-1940 GTVNAD
+1940 
-1946 NAATIAKAIGLD
+1946 
-1958 ESLQTKAETETL
+1958 
-1970 DEYLARIQEA
+1970 
-1980 YNSYISLLNNGED
+1980 
-1993 LQIIAN
+1993 
-1999 KQAAM
+1999 
-2004 AEAARYTAAENE
+2004 
-2016 ARLAGDGITDAEAES
+2016 
-2031 IIYSAQN
+2031 
-2038 EAIEAGLDVNEMMQY
+2038 AGLNINEMMQY
-2053 ADTLR
+2053 ADALR
-2058 QVNTALDEVT
+2058 QVHTELDEVT
-2068 AAQVALANS
+2068 AVQVALANS

-2082 LKEIIDSYDEWSA
+2082 LSEIIDSYDEWSA
-2095 VLDED
+2095 VIDKD
-2100 TGKLKDTSA
+2100 TGKLKDFSA
-2109 EGVATYNKLKDSVNK
+2109 EGVATYNNLKASVNK
-2124 MLNTSEDLSNAFW
+2124 MLNTSTDLSNAFW
-2137 DNAENIKN
+2137 DNAENMKN
-2145 IKKAAEGD
+2145 IEKAAKGD

-2158 ELQKAAA
+2158 ELQKAATQ
-2165 KDYILNIDTTG
+2165 DYLINL
-2176 FSEDMLTA
+2176 A
-2184 LDDFANLLSTTELPT
+2184 LDPNFDEDARNAILTLSDFIMDTDLPALKAGVELT
-2199 LEPGIDLSSVYSGT
+2199 GQ
-2213 EDFLN
+2213 EDFITR
-2218 SCNAM
+2218 CNEL
-2223 IQASGMT
+2223 IKVSGMT
-2230 GEQVANA
+2230 AEQVSNA
-2237 FKNLGYDVEIDYEP
+2237 FKSMGYDVEFDP
-2251 AKVKVPQ
+2251 NPQPVTQVQAVPV
-2258 YTTKTSAPIY
+2258 TTYSVS
-2268 GSDGSMTQTS
+2268 GSMEDGSFKMEPTVEIKEIP
-2278 QTTLTGYEEMDGL
+2278 YESS
-2291 VPVVTSLTSTGTGGG
+2291 VAAPTIKTLTSTGSGGG
-2306 GVSTSNVKSGSGNK
+2306 GVSISNSSAAKSN
-2320 GKGGGGGGSPKEDT
+2320 KGGGGGGGGGSKEDT

-2393 IKSQKVL
+2393 IKSQKIL

-2453 INWDKLEALQAQDA
+2453 INWDKLEALQAKDA

-2566 KTEEDI
+2566 ETEEDI

-2720 GNQYTVSW
+2720 GNTYTVSW

-2773 GSEGGTGGS
+2773 GGGEDGTGGS
-2782 TQPTETY
+2782 MQPTETY

-2833 FGPKTTEAVK
+2833 FGSKTTEAVK

-2901 NFIALKDILSDVLK
+2901 NFIVLKDILSDVLK

-2929 DFHITI
+2929 DFYITV

-2951 KEEINNDARYRNVN
+2951 KEEIHKDSTYRNVN
-2965 AINLLR
+2965 SIHLLR

>member
-1 MGKNQTII
+1 
-9 INADVIA
+9 
-16 TLKGMD
+16 
-22 KVVTGLKSGLSEANT
+22 
-37 KIDFTKGI
+37 
-45 GASVSKL
+45 
-52 VDKFKNEFSKFNQLT
+52 
-67 ENGKLDIGNTKEA
+67 
-80 LKSGKNLIDTYK
+80 
-92 ELQRII
+92 
-98 GDLNSL
+98 
-104 TVIDAKKLFPDA
+104 
-116 FDQRVENASKK
+116 
-127 LKDFSNNWNRISE
+127 
-140 KQLKLDQAK
+140 
-149 TELQVL
+149 
-155 TDKLKE
+155 
-161 LEKSL
+161 
-166 IDTNT
+166 
-171 LKVNTTSADQKV
+171 
-183 EEMTNKVKELK
+183 
-194 NEFKKE
+194 
-200 LKLKVDTTDKDLIK
+200 
-214 NKRNR
+214 
-219 DNLQEKLNRAN
+219 
-230 SSGNINT
+230 
-237 AGRSVRY
+237 
-244 KGATLS
+244 
-250 EWEKGIGKASNASSQ
+250 
-265 QKAGAIKALQ
+265 
-275 NYSNITK
+275 
-282 ELDAVNKKI
+282 
-291 KEQEKELE
+291 
-299 NLKTGWASFDNIT
+299 
-312 DEKLGKELAKM
+312 
-323 GFSTDEIAQ
+323 
-332 IQKAINDTNVAISE
+332 
-346 QTNARQK
+346 
-353 LAEAETENARIEKE
+353 
-367 MSKTNSGITQ
+367 
-377 KTQEIKQLEQA
+377 
-388 VENLQTKVGVEGL
+388 
-401 KKALKDALDIDIS
+401 
-414 DDLLKSEQGL
+414 
-424 ESLKNQLNELDDK
+424 
-437 SLSELIK
+437 
-444 KLSDMGIN
+444 MGIN

-464 GTMIELGDSAKDINR
+464 GTMVELGDSAKDINR

-491 LQFFSIGNAVQL
+491 LQFFSIGNAIQL

-549 LGAAINDLYGSTTL
+549 LGAAINDLYDSTTL

-681 IIARFSEVKE
+681 IIARFSEVKK

-723 MNEFFKGTEGLDDVL
+723 MKEFFAGTEGLDDVL

-770 AMMSDYGRTQE
+770 AMMSDYSRTQE
-781 LVSAAYNSA
+781 LVSAAYNST

-804 SAKLTKLKNAWDQFA
+804 NAKLTKLKNAWDQFA

-878 IGAKLRMALG
+878 IGAKLRMTLG
-888 KGTEKDAQVAG
+888 KGTEKDAQIAG
-899 KTIAQ
+899 KTVAQ
-904 NLGAGIGKGIKSIK
+904 NLGAGIGKGIKSLK

-929 IGITKGRAIKG
+929 IGITKVVKDFSK
-940 KDLTKAFG
+940 KDLTKSFG
-948 LDQLSNLDLGT
+948 LDQLDFSNVKPEGMKQLQDNMFKQVAKMDIPNNLKININELIRADNLDIDAINQALEGT
-959 KNAGNKLKASLFKQ
+959 GQ
-973 FKSLP
+973 
-978 DDIKGEMSNLDFG
+978 
-991 KILMNSSDLDSLK
+991 KIQ
-1004 NAIPPEISKNLK
+1004 IV
-1016 MIGQDAKNAGGQLN
+1016 GQDAKNAGAQVI
-1030 KFSGNFKTVAA
+1030 KMSGSMQTAA
-1041 VAFTAGL
+1041 IACTAAGL
-1048 ALQGIASIMEEM
+1048 AFQGIASIMESL
-1060 GASEEAVNIVRT
+1060 GADDSTIEFFRT
-1072 LGGVLMALGPI
+1072 FGGILMALGPI
-1083 ITLVGTIITAMGQTA
+1083 MGVVSSAFTAAGSKITIAGISAQAAWWWVFLIIAAVAALTAGVIALRKAAKENSLAGQMEKAQKA
-1098 TATFTEMAAAAW
+1098 TAAAKEAAESAKTAYDDLLSARSEYSELQATLDGLTKGTNEWKQALIEANAQVLELLSTYPKLIDFIRRGEDGQLIILDEGFDLLIEKQQASMQRAQAAAIAHQMNENRIQQKIDERNLREQFNAGVVRNHTEYSDKKGRIYSIYSTLPDDYQLQKASGSDSAFYYDQGLMDKLSNILENGDLSEDAFRPLIDEYALIGETTEETVARLRDLCAVLNEYNTALSNQTQLAETLLMAGADQEILDSEYNSNVVSGFAKRMTTQDYVDKEQELSDKYYQTSTTADEKARKDYMEKSVAEGGLGIKSTGDELKDLQLIYKELSGVKDIDDDIAEDKQALADEIGKLLAADERIGKMEDFQKRLNQVNKIDSDAARNIAGLISGDATNFTKAQLEQVGILSNYAESLGYDPQEMAAVLGYEDKNLSELEQEEQEAIAKTKVARYGKTGEEYQKAIDDWIAENGTFLVTAEVQMNIDGNQYTQQMLDAHDKASKKLRDKGIEEDSYKNLYIETISNLSKQTENMSKEAAQKYVENFNKVLSSSNLGEGGTKQLENYLSTVDWSNMTDAIQAMDYMQSMGIDSDVIQEYW
-1110 NSLGPWGY
+1110 NTATDGANTYVASLTEAVGLMDRLHGKSSNADE
-1118 ILLAIVAVTTAFI
+1118 IQERFINGEATVDDITTLEKAGVNLEGLLIRTANGWKMTEE
-1131 ALAAAIA
+1131 AAIA
-1138 ATGQEAQIK
+1138 ATDALRDNIIEQAQSSLNQQK
-1147 KINEQISA
+1147 Q
-1155 LSDEAQEARDAIDEI
+1155 AIDKLNDLVNTDSGIGVLTKKDEETGKLVAGDFT
-1170 SKTKSGLEELQ
+1170 SADNSVKTAVANQLGVDRSEYNSEAEYWDVVKTKYLEYI
-1181 DTFANLTK
+1181 DTINN
-1189 GTTEWKQTLVEINQQ
+1189 QEIIF
-1204 VLDLIAKYPQLSQYI
+1204 D
-1219 TKTRFGS
+1219 TM
-1226 LDIKDEGWD
+1226 
-1235 AIIQGQENKL
+1235 
-1245 NASLIAQTS
+1245 
-1254 LQSKAAGLQQEI
+1254 QQEI
-1266 DYEKFFSTNAK
+1266 DY
-1277 KQTKEFTKNNSA
+1277 
-1289 LIGGISGTL
+1289 L
-1298 LGPLGLISGSAGA
+1298 
-1311 AIGKAAEDSFSELTS
+1311 
-1326 SIAEWGTQAFLDIAD
+1326 
-1341 FADTGWGKA
+1341 
-1350 IFGALSVGGGLFG
+1350 
-1363 TALGIANGTRTTSIG
+1363 
-1378 DLAERAT
+1378 RAT
-1385 TGGLTHDEYANYA
+1385 KMTATENEASGGSEQSIIWS
-1398 AALAEAGLTNTGG
+1398 
-1411 YMNKDEA
+1411 A
-1418 RKIYTDMGF
+1418 R
-1427 DPTVFDEVFGKI
+1427 
-1439 KNLGE
+1439 
-1444 SFDEL
+1444 
-1449 SASALATSIAEEA
+1449 
-1462 RERAMLETMASNSEE
+1462 
-1477 LLASDFSQQ
+1477 
-1486 AQSFISSQKD
+1486 
-1496 IQGEI
+1496 
-1501 DKEIENMGKM
+1501 
-1511 NEEMK
+1511 
-1516 QQYADITG
+1516 
-1524 QTLDQVNAQLKEESL
+1524 
-1539 SEDTIKQTI
+1539 
-1548 ASYNVSESIT
+1548 
-1558 KKMENLASRLDQ
+1558 
-1570 INEEGIADQIAAIV
+1570 
-1584 SGDGTGLAV
+1584 
-1593 NQIENLSNLSMDEIA
+1593 
-1608 STLGYKD
+1608 
-1615 VDSMASDFDYTQKTL
+1615 
-1630 SELDTEDKGAALRKL
+1630 
-1645 VEGGFVQLKEGE
+1645 
-1657 TFDTLSD
+1657 
-1664 ERYQQLMNE
+1664 
-1673 NAGAKIGSNWQI
+1673 
-1685 EIDFEANQQKLE
+1685 
-1697 EEKNKVIESLINNTD
+1697 
-1712 LTKTDISSL
+1712 
-1721 VGSYDLNV
+1721 
-1729 VKGLAEQTS
+1729 
-1738 QMGKEA
+1738 
-1744 GTKYIESF
+1744 
-1752 NEAVG
+1752 NEAV
-1757 NDNDLATYL
+1757 
-1766 SSIDIS
+1766 
-1772 SMTDMLDAMD
+1772 
-1782 YMQEQGVDPTT
+1782 
-1793 IQEYWDIATNGA
+1793 
-1805 NTYISSLDEVLALTE
+1805 
-1820 RMQKKMASVNDIAS
+1820 
-1834 RLEEGSASYEDMME
+1834 
-1848 LVKAGADISDFQLTS
+1848 
-1863 EGWKATGEQ
+1863 
-1872 IAVATDKMKEYNAQ
+1872 
-1886 QARSMADQQ
+1886 
-1895 QEAWDRA
+1895 
-1902 KNNKFD
+1902 
-1908 FITKNADGTWNL
+1908 
-1920 LNGGIGQFTSVSDD
+1920 
-1934 GKTLRA
+1934 
-1940 GTVNAD
+1940 
-1946 NAATIAKAIGLD
+1946 
-1958 ESLQTKAETETL
+1958 
-1970 DEYLARIQEA
+1970 
-1980 YNSYISLLNNGED
+1980 
-1993 LQIIAN
+1993 
-1999 KQAAM
+1999 
-2004 AEAARYTAAENE
+2004 
-2016 ARLAGDGITDAEAES
+2016 
-2031 IIYSAQN
+2031 
-2038 EAIEAGLDVNEMMQY
+2038 EAGLDANAMMQY

-2058 QVNTALDEVT
+2058 QVHTELDEVT

-2082 LKEIIDSYDEWSA
+2082 LGEIIDSYDEWSA
-2095 VLDED
+2095 VIDKD
-2100 TGKLKDTSA
+2100 TGKLKDFSA
-2109 EGVATYNKLKDSVNK
+2109 EGVATYNNLKASVNK
-2124 MLNTSEDLSNAFW
+2124 MLNTSTDLSNAFW

-2145 IKKAAEGD
+2145 IEKAAKGD

-2158 ELQKAAA
+2158 ELQKAATQ
-2165 KDYILNIDTTG
+2165 DYLVN
-2176 FSEDMLTA
+2176 LA
-2184 LDDFANLLSTTELPT
+2184 LDPNFDEDARNAILTLSDFIMDTDLPDLEAGVELT
-2199 LEPGIDLSSVYSGT
+2199 GQ
-2213 EDFLN
+2213 EDFITR
-2218 SCNAM
+2218 CNDL
-2223 IQASGMT
+2223 IKASGMT
-2230 GEQVANA
+2230 AEQVSNA
-2237 FKNLGYDVEIDYEP
+2237 FKSMGYDVEIDP
-2251 AKVKVPQ
+2251 NPQTVTQVQAVPV
-2258 YTTKTSAPIY
+2258 TTYSVS
-2268 GSDGSMTQTS
+2268 GSMEDGSFKMEPTVEIKEIP
-2278 QTTLTGYEEMDGL
+2278 YESS
-2291 VPVVTSLTSTGTGGG
+2291 VAAPTIKTLTSTGSGGG
-2306 GVSTSNVKSGSGNK
+2306 GVSISNSSAAKNNK
-2320 GKGGGGGGSPKEDT
+2320 GSGGGGGSDSKPDT

-2599 ELADMREGYSDTL
+2599 ELANMREGYSDTL
-2612 IDQEIDRLARQ
+2612 IDQEIDRLAKQ

-2671 DFEYKTEAEKIALMK
+2671 DFEYKTEAEKIALIK

-2720 GNQYTVSW
+2720 GNTYTVSW

-2773 GSEGGTGGS
+2773 DGSGGGTGGS

>member
-80 LKSGKNLIDTYK
+80 LKSGKNLIDAYK

-166 IDTNT
+166 VDTNT
-171 LKVNTTSADQKV
+171 LKVNTTSAEQKV

-299 NLKTGWASFDNIT
+299 NLKTGWASFDNIA

-332 IQKAINDTNVAISE
+332 IQKAMEATNVAISE

-424 ESLKNQLNELDDK
+424 ESLKNQLNELDNK

-464 GTMIELGDSAKDINR
+464 GTMVELGDSAKDINR

-491 LQFFSIGNAVQL
+491 LQFFSIGNAIQL

-549 LGAAINDLYGSTTL
+549 LGAAINDLYDSTTL

-681 IIARFSEVKE
+681 IIARFSEVKK

-723 MNEFFKGTEGLDDVL
+723 MKEFFAGTEGLDDVL

-804 SAKLTKLKNAWDQFA
+804 DAKLTKLKNAWDQFA

-878 IGAKLRMALG
+878 IGAKLRMTLG
-888 KGTEKDAQVAG
+888 KGTEKDAQIAG

-929 IGITKGRAIKG
+929 IGITKVAKDFSK
-940 KDLTKAFG
+940 KDLTKSFG
-948 LDQLSNLDLGT
+948 LDQLDFSNVKPEGMKQLQDNMFKQVAKMDIPNNLKININELIRADNLDIDAINQALEGT
-959 KNAGNKLKASLFKQ
+959 GQ
-973 FKSLP
+973 
-978 DDIKGEMSNLDFG
+978 
-991 KILMNSSDLDSLK
+991 KIQ
-1004 NAIPPEISKNLK
+1004 IV
-1016 MIGQDAKNAGGQLN
+1016 GQDAKNAGAQVT
-1030 KFSGNFKTVAA
+1030 KMSGSMQTAA
-1041 VAFTAGL
+1041 IACTAAGL
-1048 ALQGIASIMEEM
+1048 AFQGIASIMESL
-1060 GASEEAVNIVRT
+1060 GADDSTIEFFRT
-1072 LGGVLMALGPI
+1072 FGSILMTLGPI
-1083 ITLVGTIITAMGQTA
+1083 MGIVSSAFTAAGSKITIAGISAQAAWWWVFLIIAAVAALTAGVIALRKVAKENSLAGQMEKAQKA
-1098 TATFTEMAAAAW
+1098 TAAAKEAAESAKTAYDDLLSARSEYSELQATLDGLTKGTNEWKQALIEANAQVLELLSTYPKLIDFIRRGEDGQLIILDEGFDLLIEKQQASMQRAQAAAIAHQMNENRIQQKIDERNLREQFNAGVVRNHTEYSDKKGRIYSIYSTLPDDYQLQKASGSDSAFYYDQGLMDKLSNILENGDLSEDAFRPLIDEYALIGETTEETVARLRDLCAVLNEYNTALSNQTQLAETLLMAGADQEILDSEYNSNVVSGFAKRMTTQDYVDKEQELSDKYYQTSTTADEKARKDYMEKSVAEGGLGIKSTGDELKDLQLIYKELSGVKDIDDDIAEDKQALADEIGKLLAADERIGKMEDFQKRLNQVNKIDSDAARNIAGLISGDATNFTKAQLDQVGILSNYAESLGYDPQEMAAVLGYEDKNLSELEQEEQEAIAKTKVARYGKTGEEYQKAIDDWIAENGTFLVTAEVQMNIDGNQYTQQMLDAHDKASKKLRDKGIEEDSYKNLYIETISNLSKQTENMSKEAAQKYVENFNKVLSSSNLGEGGTKQLENYLSTVDWSNMTDAIQAMDYMQSMGIDSDVIQEYW
-1110 NSLGPWGY
+1110 NTATDGANTYVASLIEAVGLMDRLHGKSSNADE
-1118 ILLAIVAVTTAFI
+1118 IQERFINGEATVDDITTLEKAGVNLEGLLIRTANGWKMTEE
-1131 ALAAAIA
+1131 AAIA
-1138 ATGQEAQIK
+1138 ATDALRDNIIEQAQSSLNQQK
-1147 KINEQISA
+1147 Q
-1155 LSDEAQEARDAIDEI
+1155 AIDKLNDLVNTDSGIGVLTKKDEETGKLVAGDFT
-1170 SKTKSGLEELQ
+1170 SADNSVKTAVANQLGVDRSEYNSEAEYWDVVKTKYLEYI
-1181 DTFANLTK
+1181 DTINN
-1189 GTTEWKQTLVEINQQ
+1189 QEIIF
-1204 VLDLIAKYPQLSQYI
+1204 D
-1219 TKTRFGS
+1219 TM
-1226 LDIKDEGWD
+1226 
-1235 AIIQGQENKL
+1235 
-1245 NASLIAQTS
+1245 
-1254 LQSKAAGLQQEI
+1254 QQEI
-1266 DYEKFFSTNAK
+1266 DY
-1277 KQTKEFTKNNSA
+1277 
-1289 LIGGISGTL
+1289 L
-1298 LGPLGLISGSAGA
+1298 
-1311 AIGKAAEDSFSELTS
+1311 
-1326 SIAEWGTQAFLDIAD
+1326 
-1341 FADTGWGKA
+1341 
-1350 IFGALSVGGGLFG
+1350 
-1363 TALGIANGTRTTSIG
+1363 
-1378 DLAERAT
+1378 RAT
-1385 TGGLTHDEYANYA
+1385 
-1398 AALAEAGLTNTGG
+1398 
-1411 YMNKDEA
+1411 
-1418 RKIYTDMGF
+1418 
-1427 DPTVFDEVFGKI
+1427 
-1439 KNLGE
+1439 
-1444 SFDEL
+1444 
-1449 SASALATSIAEEA
+1449 
-1462 RERAMLETMASNSEE
+1462 
-1477 LLASDFSQQ
+1477 
-1486 AQSFISSQKD
+1486 
-1496 IQGEI
+1496 
-1501 DKEIENMGKM
+1501 KM
-1511 NEEMK
+1511 
-1516 QQYADITG
+1516 
-1524 QTLDQVNAQLKEESL
+1524 
-1539 SEDTIKQTI
+1539 
-1548 ASYNVSESIT
+1548 
-1558 KKMENLASRLDQ
+1558 
-1570 INEEGIADQIAAIV
+1570 
-1584 SGDGTGLAV
+1584 
-1593 NQIENLSNLSMDEIA
+1593 
-1608 STLGYKD
+1608 
-1615 VDSMASDFDYTQKTL
+1615 
-1630 SELDTEDKGAALRKL
+1630 
-1645 VEGGFVQLKEGE
+1645 
-1657 TFDTLSD
+1657 
-1664 ERYQQLMNE
+1664 
-1673 NAGAKIGSNWQI
+1673 
-1685 EIDFEANQQKLE
+1685 
-1697 EEKNKVIESLINNTD
+1697 
-1712 LTKTDISSL
+1712 
-1721 VGSYDLNV
+1721 
-1729 VKGLAEQTS
+1729 
-1738 QMGKEA
+1738 
-1744 GTKYIESF
+1744 
-1752 NEAVG
+1752 
-1757 NDNDLATYL
+1757 
-1766 SSIDIS
+1766 
-1772 SMTDMLDAMD
+1772 
-1782 YMQEQGVDPTT
+1782 
-1793 IQEYWDIATNGA
+1793 
-1805 NTYISSLDEVLALTE
+1805 
-1820 RMQKKMASVNDIAS
+1820 
-1834 RLEEGSASYEDMME
+1834 
-1848 LVKAGADISDFQLTS
+1848 
-1863 EGWKATGEQ
+1863 
-1872 IAVATDKMKEYNAQ
+1872 
-1886 QARSMADQQ
+1886 
-1895 QEAWDRA
+1895 
-1902 KNNKFD
+1902 
-1908 FITKNADGTWNL
+1908 
-1920 LNGGIGQFTSVSDD
+1920 
-1934 GKTLRA
+1934 
-1940 GTVNAD
+1940 
-1946 NAATIAKAIGLD
+1946 
-1958 ESLQTKAETETL
+1958 
-1970 DEYLARIQEA
+1970 
-1980 YNSYISLLNNGED
+1980 
-1993 LQIIAN
+1993 
-1999 KQAAM
+1999 
-2004 AEAARYTAAENE
+2004 TAAENE
-2016 ARLAGDGITDAEAES
+2016 ASGGSEQS
-2031 IIYSAQN
+2031 IIWSARN
-2038 EAIEAGLDVNEMMQY
+2038 EAVEAGLDANAMMQY

-2058 QVNTALDEVT
+2058 QIHTELDEVT

-2082 LKEIIDSYDEWSA
+2082 LGEIIDSYDEWSA
-2095 VLDED
+2095 VIDKD
-2100 TGKLKDTSA
+2100 TGKLKDFSA
-2109 EGVATYNKLKDSVNK
+2109 EGVATYNNLKASVNK
-2124 MLNTSEDLSNAFW
+2124 MLNTSTDLSNAFW

-2145 IKKAAEGD
+2145 IEKAAKGD

-2158 ELQKAAA
+2158 ELQKAATQ
-2165 KDYILNIDTTG
+2165 DYLVN
-2176 FSEDMLTA
+2176 LA
-2184 LDDFANLLSTTELPT
+2184 LDPNFDEDARNAILTLSDFIMDTDLPDLEAGVELT
-2199 LEPGIDLSSVYSGT
+2199 GQ
-2213 EDFLN
+2213 EDFITR
-2218 SCNAM
+2218 CNDL
-2223 IQASGMT
+2223 IKASGMT
-2230 GEQVANA
+2230 AEQVSNA
-2237 FKNLGYDVEIDYEP
+2237 FKSMGYDVEFDP
-2251 AKVKVPQ
+2251 NPQTVTQVQAVPV
-2258 YTTKTSAPIY
+2258 TTYSVS
-2268 GSDGSMTQTS
+2268 GSMEDGSFKMVPS
-2278 QTTLTGYEEMDGL
+2278 VEIKEIPYESSIAA
-2291 VPVVTSLTSTGTGGG
+2291 PTIKTLTSTGSGGG
-2306 GVSTSNVKSGSGNK
+2306 GVSISNSSAAKNN
-2320 GKGGGGGGSPKEDT
+2320 KGGGGGGGGGSKEDT

-2386 LKNLEDQ
+2386 LKNLEEQ

-2599 ELADMREGYSDTL
+2599 ELANMREGYSDTL
-2612 IDQEIDRLARQ
+2612 IDQEIDRLAKQ

-2720 GNQYTVSW
+2720 GNTYTVSW

-2901 NFIALKDILSDVLK
+2901 NFIVLKDILSDVLK

>member
-166 IDTNT
+166 VDTNT
-171 LKVNTTSADQKV
+171 LKVNTTSAEQKV

-299 NLKTGWASFDNIT
+299 NLKTGWASFDNIS

-424 ESLKNQLNELDDK
+424 ESLKNQLNELDNK

-522 TETAVVTDFTIGDM
+522 TETAVVTDFTVSDM
-536 WKQLPTYTAEANK
+536 WEQLPTYAAEANK
-549 LGAAINDLYGSTTL
+549 LGAAINDLYSSTTL

-691 LISQGQL
+691 LVNQGQL

-804 SAKLTKLKNAWDQFA
+804 EAKLTKLKNAWDQFA

-829 GAIDVLTGLLNTIN
+829 GVVDVLTFLLNTLN
-843 SIIDGI
+843 SIIDTI
-849 SGGNGLAKSVL
+849 SGGNGIIKSL
-860 SLGFAFS
+860 TSLGIAFS
-867 AFKLGKNFLGQ
+867 VF
-878 IGAKLRMALG
+878 
-888 KGTEKDAQVAG
+888 
-899 KTIAQ
+899 
-904 NLGAGIGKGIKSIK
+904 KGIKGLLKGSKFGGSIIS
-918 TKNLGNILLEK
+918 NLFG
-929 IGITKGRAIKG
+929 GKG
-940 KDLTKAFG
+940 KAEAEAGQAGRQAGNSFVINFKKQIQNVKDKGLFKGLFSKNMAIELKEGADFSQVYNG
-948 LDQLSNLDLGT
+948 LDNAQKIALK
-959 KNAGNKLKASLFKQ
+959 KNKQ
-973 FKSLP
+973 FKDSYLSSIQSINSQFSNSQLLNIQMEY
-978 DDIKGEMSNLDFG
+978 DTNGIDAANAKVRELGGNIQTTEEMVNTASQTMDTDFG
-991 KILMNSSDLDSLK
+991 
-1004 NAIPPEISKNLK
+1004 
-1016 MIGQDAKNAGGQLN
+1016 
-1030 KFSGNFKTVAA
+1030 A
-1041 VAFTAGL
+1041 VANAAGVAGAAIMGMAS
-1048 ALQGIASIMEEM
+1048 ALEAN
-1060 GASEEAVNIVRT
+1060 GASEELI
-1072 LGGVLMALGPI
+1072 GVIKAIGMALVALPTIFKLVSAAAKAFSIEVSASIMNIPI
-1083 ITLVGTIITAMGQTA
+1083 IGWI
-1098 TATFTEMAAAAW
+1098 AAVISA
-1110 NSLGPWGY
+1110 L
-1118 ILLAIVAVTTAFI
+1118 I
-1131 ALAAAIA
+1131 ALAGILSSVIETNAEKTKRLSEETNRAKEAAEA
-1138 ATGQEAQIK
+1138 ASNAYSELK
-1147 KINEQISA
+1147 DS
-1155 LSDEAQEARDAIDEI
+1155 LSGIDEANKTLDNLVYGTQAWAEALLKVNE
-1170 SKTKSGLEELQ
+1170 
-1181 DTFANLTK
+1181 
-1189 GTTEWKQTLVEINQQ
+1189 Q
-1204 VLDLIAKYPQLSQYI
+1204 VLDLITLYPQLMVTQGEYGQLEIRPESIEKLLEQQLI
-1219 TKTRFGS
+1219 GVQN
-1226 LDIKDEGWD
+1226 
-1235 AIIQGQENKL
+1235 AQQGQ
-1245 NASLIAQTS
+1245 LITS
-1254 LQSKAAGLQQEI
+1254 AIETQSKAQAEKNRILSDISSGNIGVTETVNIGSETVTTTKYLEAEDIFNQISSFVKNNPLEMVNIANEKYSKAIYQAADAMGLSVYYFVNLAESIQSFDKTLGESQVQSSIANIIKLDLSEASKESKYVNQVVSGLSKGHSENIEQDVKDKKQEI
-1266 DYEKFFSTNAK
+1266 TGNASEEGEISSLAKQLRQEGHYISSTDDSLETYQQVYAALTKRTVKDVKEAGYSKDDLATMIAQIQQGNEYAANTEEIIAKIDRLAVIDKAAADKAAAVLSNDFSSLTKEQIEELQGLETGEALKQALMDWGFTEEELSNLLDKLGVADFDALNEKIQDTAVGTLDQFFKLVSDNFTGENAK
-1277 KQTKEFTKNNSA
+1277 KANELIEGRTYGEAQSITDALNNA
-1289 LIGGISGTL
+1289 EAKGGDAAFDSLSSIITQLNNADIDEEEYRTL
-1298 LGPLGLISGSAGA
+1298 LESLSSYDFSDPDQIEAFLDRIKEIAPNLPTSELDKWKKSLTESYSAVKTFSLNKLRDELKNTLDLIDNIKNRDSVKFNDEEYQQLISAGA
-1311 AIGKAAEDSFSELTS
+1311 DKNDFIWDGQDWIYIG
-1326 SIAEWGTQAFLDIAD
+1326 GT
-1341 FADTGWGKA
+1341 
-1350 IFGALSVGGGLFG
+1350 
-1363 TALGIANGTRTTSIG
+1363 
-1378 DLAERAT
+1378 
-1385 TGGLTHDEYANYA
+1385 
-1398 AALAEAGLTNTGG
+1398 
-1411 YMNKDEA
+1411 M
-1418 RKIYTDMGF
+1418 
-1427 DPTVFDEVFGKI
+1427 
-1439 KNLGE
+1439 
-1444 SFDEL
+1444 
-1449 SASALATSIAEEA
+1449 
-1462 RERAMLETMASNSEE
+1462 EE
-1477 LLASDFSQQ
+1477 LASILEANTS
-1486 AQSFISSQKD
+1486 AVL
-1496 IQGEI
+1496 
-1501 DKEIENMGKM
+1501 EN
-1511 NEEMK
+1511 
-1516 QQYADITG
+1516 
-1524 QTLDQVNAQLKEESL
+1524 
-1539 SEDTIKQTI
+1539 TI
-1548 ASYNVSESIT
+1548 ALL
-1558 KKMENLASRLDQ
+1558 K
-1570 INEEGIADQIAAIV
+1570 
-1584 SGDGTGLAV
+1584 
-1593 NQIENLSNLSMDEIA
+1593 NQIESGSQFNE
-1608 STLGYKD
+1608 GYQILEQ
-1615 VDSMASDFDYTQKTL
+1615 SGAYS
-1630 SELDTEDKGAALRKL
+1630 DTELELFRT
-1645 VEGGFVQLKEGE
+1645 GGF
-1657 TFDTLSD
+1657 T
-1664 ERYQQLMNE
+1664 
-1673 NAGAKIGSNWQI
+1673 NA
-1685 EIDFEANQQKLE
+1685 
-1697 EEKNKVIESLINNTD
+1697 
-1712 LTKTDISSL
+1712 
-1721 VGSYDLNV
+1721 
-1729 VKGLAEQTS
+1729 
-1738 QMGKEA
+1738 
-1744 GTKYIESF
+1744 
-1752 NEAVG
+1752 
-1757 NDNDLATYL
+1757 
-1766 SSIDIS
+1766 
-1772 SMTDMLDAMD
+1772 
-1782 YMQEQGVDPTT
+1782 
-1793 IQEYWDIATNGA
+1793 
-1805 NTYISSLDEVLALTE
+1805 
-1820 RMQKKMASVNDIAS
+1820 NDIAS
-1834 RLEEGSASYEDMME
+1834 MYESMGIDSIMDAKTGNYLNIAELLKLGGGDDRLVELYQAQANDATNLISNTGKLKDTEGIIGG
-1848 LVKAGADISDFQLTS
+1848 LNN
-1863 EGWKATGEQ
+1863 Q
-1872 IAVATDKMKEYNAQ
+1872 IAGSIS
-1886 QARSMADQQ
+1886 QA
-1895 QEAWDRA
+1895 
-1902 KNNKFD
+1902 
-1908 FITKNADGTWNL
+1908 
-1920 LNGGIGQFTSVSDD
+1920 
-1934 GKTLRA
+1934 
-1940 GTVNAD
+1940 
-1946 NAATIAKAIGLD
+1946 
-1958 ESLQTKAETETL
+1958 
-1970 DEYLARIQEA
+1970 
-1980 YNSYISLLNNGED
+1980 ED
-1993 LQIIAN
+1993 
-1999 KQAAM
+1999 
-2004 AEAARYTAAENE
+2004 
-2016 ARLAGDGITDAEAES
+2016 
-2031 IIYSAQN
+2031 
-2038 EAIEAGLDVNEMMQY
+2038 AGLNTNEMMQY

-2058 QVNTALDEVT
+2058 QIHTELDEVT

-2082 LKEIIDSYDEWSA
+2082 LSEIIDSYDEWSA
-2095 VLDED
+2095 VIDKD
-2100 TGKLKDTSA
+2100 TGKLKDFSA
-2109 EGVATYNKLKDSVNK
+2109 EGVATYNNLKASVNK
-2124 MLNTSEDLSNAFW
+2124 MLNTSTDLSNAFW
-2137 DNAENIKN
+2137 DNAENMKN
-2145 IKKAAEGD
+2145 IEKAAQGD

-2165 KDYILNIDTTG
+2165 KDYLMQIAYEADTQEAYDAINA
-2176 FSEDMLTA
+2176 FS
-2184 LDDFANLLSTTELPT
+2184 DFLINYDLPT
-2199 LEPGIDLSSVYSGT
+2199 LDVGEILD
-2213 EDFLN
+2213 DDAFIQK
-2218 SCNAM
+2218 CNEL
-2223 IQASGMT
+2223 IEASGMT
-2230 GEQVANA
+2230 AEQVSNA
-2237 FKNLGYDVEIDYEP
+2237 FKSMGYDADILVETKEVPGTTRTGTTTGTRFNP
-2251 AKVKVPQ
+2251 ATGEEETVETHWEETVDP
-2258 YTTKTSAPIY
+2258 
-2268 GSDGSMTQTS
+2268 MTV
-2278 QTTLTGYEEMDGL
+2278 E
-2291 VPVVTSLTSTGTGGG
+2291 VPVVQTLTSTGTGGG
-2306 GVSTSNVKSGSGNK
+2306 GISTSNVKSGSSNK
-2320 GKGGGGGGSPKEDT
+2320 GKGSGGGGGSSKEDT

-2612 IDQEIDRLARQ
+2612 IDQEIDRLAKQ

-2720 GNQYTVSW
+2720 GNTYTVSW

-2745 SQSDIDGANIDD
+2745 SQSDIDGANIND

-2763 LDLTNGNPGG
+2763 LDLTNGNPNEGG
-2773 GSEGGTGGS
+2773 EGGTGGS

>member
-67 ENGKLDIGNTKEA
+67 ENGELDIGNTKEA
-80 LKSGKNLIDTYK
+80 LKSGKNLINAYK

-166 IDTNT
+166 VDTNT
-171 LKVNTTSADQKV
+171 LKVNTTSAEQKV

-200 LKLKVDTTDKDLIK
+200 LKLKVDTTEKDLIK

-299 NLKTGWASFDNIT
+299 NFKTAWASFDNIA

-424 ESLKNQLNELDDK
+424 ESLKNQLNELDNK

-452 TEQAKQYVEQLT
+452 TEQAKRYVEQLT
-464 GTMIELGDSAKDINR
+464 GTMVELGDSEKDINR

-491 LQFFSIGNAVQL
+491 LQFFSIGNAIQL

-536 WKQLPTYTAEANK
+536 WKQLPTYAAEANK

-790 GASQEQFEKTLDSL
+790 GASQEQFEKTLDGL
-804 SAKLTKLKNAWDQFA
+804 NAKLTKLKNAWDQFA

-843 SIIDGI
+843 SIIDSI

-878 IGAKLRMALG
+878 SGIGAKLRMALG
-888 KGTEKDAQVAG
+888 KGTEKDAQIAG
-899 KTIAQ
+899 KTFAQ
-904 NLGAGIGKGIKSIK
+904 NLGAGIGKGIESIK

-929 IGITKGRAIKG
+929 IGITKVAKDFSK
-940 KDLTKAFG
+940 KDLTKSFG
-948 LDQLSNLDLGT
+948 LDQLDFSNVKPEGVE
-959 KNAGNKLKASLFKQ
+959 KLKDNIWKQ
-973 FKSLP
+973 VQNM
-978 DDIKGEMSNLDFG
+978 D
-991 KILMNSSDLDSLK
+991 
-1004 NAIPPEISKNLK
+1004 IPPEVKNKISASLAFEDTINTDAINQALEGTGQK
-1016 MIGQDAKNAGGQLN
+1016 IQIVGQDAQNAGAQVT
-1030 KFSGNFKTVAA
+1030 KMSGSFKTVGA
-1041 VAFTAGL
+1041 VASTVGL

-1098 TATFTEMAAAAW
+1098 IATFTKMAAAAW

-1170 SKTKSGLEELQ
+1170 SKEKSGLEELQ
-1181 DTFANLTK
+1181 DTFTNLTK
-1189 GTTEWKQTLVEINQQ
+1189 GTTEWKQALVEINQQ
-1204 VLDLIAKYPQLSQYI
+1204 VLDLISKYPKLAQYVE
-1219 TKTRFGS
+1219 KTESGS
-1226 LDIKDEGWD
+1226 LGIKDEGWD
-1235 AIIQGQENKL
+1235 DIIQGQKNKL
-1245 NASLIAQTS
+1245 NTSLIAQAS
-1254 LQSKAAGLQQEI
+1254 LQSKAAKLQQEI
-1266 DYEKFFSTNAK
+1266 DYEKFFATNTG
-1277 KQTKEFTKNNSA
+1277 KQTKEFTKNNSD
-1289 LIGGISGTL
+1289 LIGSIVGSFIGSTKGIGEAALDAYVGNLMGKAIEKPFSE
-1298 LGPLGLISGSAGA
+1298 
-1311 AIGKAAEDSFSELTS
+1311 AIGSF
-1326 SIAEWGTQAFLDIAD
+1326 AEWSTQAFLDIAD

-1350 IFGALSVGGGLFG
+1350 IFGLINAGGGMLG
-1363 TALGIANGTRTTSIG
+1363 TALGIGNATRTFSVG

-1385 TGGLTHDEYANYA
+1385 TGGLTHDEFANFA
-1398 AALAEAGLTNTGG
+1398 SALAEAGITNTAETGMDKEEV
-1411 YMNKDEA
+1411 YN
-1418 RKIYTDMGF
+1418 IYTKLGF
-1427 DPTVFDEVFGKI
+1427 DPNNFDNIFQKI
-1439 KNLGE
+1439 QNLGE

-1449 SASALATSIAEEA
+1449 ASSALAASIAEEA
-1462 RERAMLETMASNSEE
+1462 REQSMLATIASNSDYLNRSEY
-1477 LLASDFSQQ
+1477 SQQ
-1486 AQSFISSQKD
+1486 VQAITASQED
-1496 IQGEI
+1496 IQQKINDEVS
-1501 DKEIENMGKM
+1501 NMGKSITD
-1511 NEEMK
+1511 EMK
-1516 QQYADITG
+1516 QSYADITG
-1524 QTLDQVNAQLKEESL
+1524 QTIDSINAQIEDKSL
-1539 SEDTIKQTI
+1539 SAETIKQTI
-1548 ASYNVSESIT
+1548 ATNKVTNELTSDMEELAKTLKYLESSAKKSADGLKKFNAVANVLTYEGSGLTTEDIKTYSDVLIKKDDGSNKNYAELDDDEISVAADKIKEAIGADTYDKLIASGVELETIYNNIYLGTEQLGTALSKFSDYAGSNLPNSLKTLVDSNNLTAQQVQDFGNILIGVHGRGGNVQETAELINKLINNPGLKEEDRSTAISLISTTDFSSKKSIEDT
-1558 KKMENLASRLDQ
+1558 IEMLREMGAVIDDSVIIELENLAKSTRNL
-1570 INEEGIADQIAAIV
+1570 NFEELE
-1584 SGDGTGLAV
+1584 TK
-1593 NQIENLSNLSMDEIA
+1593 LSNLDNSIKIITDKIENEEVTFTKEEVDDLKSKGINTDDFIRTGIDEFTYIGSMNSLLESLDANVSNI
-1608 STLGYKD
+1608 LGE
-1615 VDSMASDFDYTQKTL
+1615 MQ
-1630 SELDTEDKGAALRKL
+1630 SELSDKVA
-1645 VEGGFVQLKEGE
+1645 
-1657 TFDTLSD
+1657 
-1664 ERYQQLMNE
+1664 
-1673 NAGAKIGSNWQI
+1673 NA
-1685 EIDFEANQQKLE
+1685 
-1697 EEKNKVIESLINNTD
+1697 EK
-1712 LTKTDISSL
+1712 
-1721 VGSYDLNV
+1721 
-1729 VKGLAEQTS
+1729 
-1738 QMGKEA
+1738 
-1744 GTKYIESF
+1744 
-1752 NEAVG
+1752 
-1757 NDNDLATYL
+1757 
-1766 SSIDIS
+1766 
-1772 SMTDMLDAMD
+1772 
-1782 YMQEQGVDPTT
+1782 
-1793 IQEYWDIATNGA
+1793 IQEYIDKPVITKYKGEEYTQEEVLDFIINNEWDEEVFGKNSEYLQKMANDLGIVPEGEKAEDFNTAQLLNLIKTFLEENWGLEGKVAEDNITKFNNFKKNERELAYSNTAPNEIGNIDYFNQFLNTVRDENGA
-1805 NTYISSLDEVLALTE
+1805 I
-1820 RMQKKMASVNDIAS
+1820 K
-1834 RLEEGSASYEDMME
+1834 
-1848 LVKAGADISDFQLTS
+1848 
-1863 EGWKATGEQ
+1863 
-1872 IAVATDKMKEYNAQ
+1872 KEYQDKDA
-1886 QARSMADQQ
+1886 
-1895 QEAWDRA
+1895 
-1902 KNNKFD
+1902 
-1908 FITKNADGTWNL
+1908 
-1920 LNGGIGQFTSVSDD
+1920 FT
-1934 GKTLRA
+1934 
-1940 GTVNAD
+1940 
-1946 NAATIAKAIGLD
+1946 
-1958 ESLQTKAETETL
+1958 AEF
-1970 DEYLARIQEA
+1970 EA
-1980 YNSYISLLNNGED
+1980 YQKVLDAAIIS
-1993 LQIIAN
+1993 
-1999 KQAAM
+1999 
-2004 AEAARYTAAENE
+2004 
-2016 ARLAGDGITDAEAES
+2016 
-2031 IIYSAQN
+2031 
-2038 EAIEAGLDVNEMMQY
+2038 EAGLYTELEKTTAAFKKQGREIPENTLKQLLINTRNAQKAEDKLN
-2053 ADTLR
+2053 DTL
-2058 QVNTALDEVT
+2058 NENIDAFKNAEKGG
-2068 AAQVALANS
+2068 AA
-2077 KMNAG
+2077 
-2082 LKEIIDSYDEWSA
+2082 
-2095 VLDED
+2095 
-2100 TGKLKDTSA
+2100 
-2109 EGVATYNKLKDSVNK
+2109 YNKALEKITNAAKKVFGEEI
-2124 MLNTSEDLSNAFW
+2124 TSDFIEKNRDLFIQLEKGGKIGENAFKQISRIVAN
-2137 DNAENIKN
+2137 DFLNSLNLADEQLLDIQNIISQLDGLDFSLTGTADCSDIFNQLNAVM
-2145 IKKAAEGD
+2145 GD
-2153 TKALG
+2153 A
-2158 ELQKAAA
+2158 QKAAA
-2165 KDYILNIDTTG
+2165 LLEKLGYEVSLE
-2176 FSEDMLTA
+2176 EDGVQWMQVGWKA
-2184 LDDFANLLSTTELPT
+2184 KIIN
-2199 LEPGIDLSSVYSGT
+2199 GIPYNARPDMKPVPKYKVEVKEKNGSGT
-2213 EDFLN
+2213 N
-2218 SCNAM
+2218 NW
-2223 IQASGMT
+2223 
-2230 GEQVANA
+2230 N
-2237 FKNLGYDVEIDYEP
+2237 
-2251 AKVKVPQ
+2251 
-2258 YTTKTSAPIY
+2258 
-2268 GSDGSMTQTS
+2268 
-2278 QTTLTGYEEMDGL
+2278 
-2291 VPVVTSLTSTGTGGG
+2291 GGG
-2306 GVSTSNVKSGSGNK
+2306 SKGSG
-2320 GKGGGGGGSPKEDT
+2320 GGGGGGSDSKPDT

-2566 KTEEDI
+2566 ETEEDI

-2720 GNQYTVSW
+2720 GNTYTVSW

-2773 GSEGGTGGS
+2773 GGEGGIGGS

>member
-67 ENGKLDIGNTKEA
+67 ENGELDIGNTKEA

-104 TVIDAKKLFPDA
+104 TVSDAKKLFPDA

-166 IDTNT
+166 VDTNT
-171 LKVNTTSADQKV
+171 LKVNTTSAEQKV

-200 LKLKVDTTDKDLIK
+200 LKLKVDTIDKDLIK

-275 NYSNITK
+275 NYSNITN

-367 MSKTNSGITQ
+367 MNKTNSGITQ

-388 VENLQTKVGVEGL
+388 VENLQTKIGVEGL

-424 ESLKNQLNELDDK
+424 ESLKNQLNELDNK

-464 GTMIELGDSAKDINR
+464 GTMVELGDSAKDINR

-491 LQFFSIGNAVQL
+491 LQFFSIGNAIQL

-536 WKQLPTYTAEANK
+536 WKQLPTYAAEANK

-691 LISQGQL
+691 LVSQGQL

-723 MNEFFKGTEGLDDVL
+723 MKEFFKGTEGLDDVL

-804 SAKLTKLKNAWDQFA
+804 DAKLTKLKNAWDQFA

-849 SGGNGLAKSVL
+849 SGGSGLAKSVL

-929 IGITKGRAIKG
+929 IGITKGRAING

-1041 VAFTAGL
+1041 VASTAGL

-1170 SKTKSGLEELQ
+1170 SKEKSGLEELQ
-1181 DTFANLTK
+1181 DTFTNLTK
-1189 GTTEWKQTLVEINQQ
+1189 GTTEWKQALVEINQQ
-1204 VLDLIAKYPQLSQYI
+1204 VLDLISKYPKLAQYVE
-1219 TKTRFGS
+1219 KTESGS
-1226 LDIKDEGWD
+1226 LGIKDEGWD
-1235 AIIQGQENKL
+1235 DIIQGQKNKL
-1245 NASLIAQTS
+1245 NTSLIAQAS
-1254 LQSKAAGLQQEI
+1254 LQSKAAKLQQEI
-1266 DYEKFFSTNAK
+1266 DYEKFFATNTG
-1277 KQTKEFTKNNSA
+1277 KQTKEFTKNNSD
-1289 LIGGISGTL
+1289 LIGSIIGSFTGSTKGIG
-1298 LGPLGLISGSAGA
+1298 GA
-1311 AIGKAAEDSFSELTS
+1311 ALGTYVGNLMGKAIEKPFSEAIGS
-1326 SIAEWGTQAFLDIAD
+1326 FAEWSTQAFLDIAD

-1350 IFGALSVGGGLFG
+1350 IFGLINAGGGMLG
-1363 TALGIANGTRTTSIG
+1363 TALGIGNATRTFSVG

-1385 TGGLTHDEYANYA
+1385 TGGLTHDEFANFA
-1398 AALAEAGLTNTGG
+1398 SALAEAGITSTTG
-1411 YMNKDEA
+1411 MDEDEVYD
-1418 RKIYTDMGF
+1418 IYTKLGF
-1427 DPTVFDEVFGKI
+1427 DPNNFDNIFQKI
-1439 KNLGE
+1439 QNLGE

-1449 SASALATSIAEEA
+1449 ASSALAASIAEEA
-1462 RERAMLETMASNSEE
+1462 REQSMLATIASNSDYLNRSEY
-1477 LLASDFSQQ
+1477 SQQ
-1486 AQSFISSQKD
+1486 VQAITASQED
-1496 IQGEI
+1496 IQQKINDEVS
-1501 DKEIENMGKM
+1501 NMGKSITD
-1511 NEEMK
+1511 EMK
-1516 QQYADITG
+1516 QSYADITG
-1524 QTLDQVNAQLKEESL
+1524 QTIDSINAQIEDKSL
-1539 SEDTIKQTI
+1539 SAETIKQTI
-1548 ASYNVSESIT
+1548 ATNKVTNELTSDMEELAKTLKYLESSAKKSADGLKKFNAVANVLTYEGSGLTTEDIKTYSNVLIEKDDGSTKNYAELVDNEISDVEENIRKAIGTDTYDRLIASGVKLETIYNNIYLGTEQLDTALSKFSDYIAGSNLPNSLETLVDSNNLTAQQVQDFGNILIGVHGRGGNLQETAELINNLIYSSGLKGEDRNTSISLIST
-1558 KKMENLASRLDQ
+1558 TDFSSKKSIEDTIEILREMGAVIDDSVIIELENLAKSTRNLNFEELETKLSNLDNS
-1570 INEEGIADQIAAIV
+1570 IKTITDKIENEEVTFTKEEVDILKSQGINTDDFIRTGIDEFTYIGSMSSLLESLDTNVSNILGEMQSELSDKVANAEKIQKYIDNSEMTEYKGEIYTPEEVLDFIINNEWDEKVFNKNSEYLQKMANDLGIVPEGEKAEDFNTAQLLNLIKTFLEENWGLEGKVAEDNITKFNNFKKNERELAYSNTAPNEIGNIDYFNQFLNTVRDENGAIKKEYQDKDAFDAEFEAYQKALDAAIV
-1584 SGDGTGLAV
+1584 S
-1593 NQIENLSNLSMDEIA
+1593 
-1608 STLGYKD
+1608 
-1615 VDSMASDFDYTQKTL
+1615 
-1630 SELDTEDKGAALRKL
+1630 
-1645 VEGGFVQLKEGE
+1645 
-1657 TFDTLSD
+1657 
-1664 ERYQQLMNE
+1664 
-1673 NAGAKIGSNWQI
+1673 
-1685 EIDFEANQQKLE
+1685 
-1697 EEKNKVIESLINNTD
+1697 
-1712 LTKTDISSL
+1712 
-1721 VGSYDLNV
+1721 
-1729 VKGLAEQTS
+1729 
-1738 QMGKEA
+1738 
-1744 GTKYIESF
+1744 
-1752 NEAVG
+1752 
-1757 NDNDLATYL
+1757 
-1766 SSIDIS
+1766 
-1772 SMTDMLDAMD
+1772 
-1782 YMQEQGVDPTT
+1782 
-1793 IQEYWDIATNGA
+1793 
-1805 NTYISSLDEVLALTE
+1805 
-1820 RMQKKMASVNDIAS
+1820 
-1834 RLEEGSASYEDMME
+1834 
-1848 LVKAGADISDFQLTS
+1848 
-1863 EGWKATGEQ
+1863 
-1872 IAVATDKMKEYNAQ
+1872 
-1886 QARSMADQQ
+1886 
-1895 QEAWDRA
+1895 
-1902 KNNKFD
+1902 
-1908 FITKNADGTWNL
+1908 
-1920 LNGGIGQFTSVSDD
+1920 
-1934 GKTLRA
+1934 
-1940 GTVNAD
+1940 
-1946 NAATIAKAIGLD
+1946 
-1958 ESLQTKAETETL
+1958 
-1970 DEYLARIQEA
+1970 
-1980 YNSYISLLNNGED
+1980 
-1993 LQIIAN
+1993 
-1999 KQAAM
+1999 
-2004 AEAARYTAAENE
+2004 
-2016 ARLAGDGITDAEAES
+2016 
-2031 IIYSAQN
+2031 
-2038 EAIEAGLDVNEMMQY
+2038 EAGLYTELEKTTAAFKKQGREIPENTLKQLLINTRNAQKAEDKLN
-2053 ADTLR
+2053 DTL
-2058 QVNTALDEVT
+2058 NENIDAFKNAEKGG
-2068 AAQVALANS
+2068 AA
-2077 KMNAG
+2077 
-2082 LKEIIDSYDEWSA
+2082 
-2095 VLDED
+2095 
-2100 TGKLKDTSA
+2100 
-2109 EGVATYNKLKDSVNK
+2109 YNKALEKITNAAKKVFGEEI
-2124 MLNTSEDLSNAFW
+2124 TSDFIEKNRDLFIQLEKGGKIGENAFKQISRIVAN
-2137 DNAENIKN
+2137 DFLNSLNLADEQLLDIQNIISQLDGLDFSLTGTADCSDIFNQLNAVM
-2145 IKKAAEGD
+2145 GD
-2153 TKALG
+2153 A
-2158 ELQKAAA
+2158 QKAAA
-2165 KDYILNIDTTG
+2165 LLEKLGYEVSLEEDGIQWMQVGWNADIIDGIAYNAKPNMKPVPKYKVEVKEKDG
-2176 FSEDMLTA
+2176 
-2184 LDDFANLLSTTELPT
+2184 
-2199 LEPGIDLSSVYSGT
+2199 SGT
-2213 EDFLN
+2213 N
-2218 SCNAM
+2218 NW
-2223 IQASGMT
+2223 
-2230 GEQVANA
+2230 N
-2237 FKNLGYDVEIDYEP
+2237 
-2251 AKVKVPQ
+2251 
-2258 YTTKTSAPIY
+2258 
-2268 GSDGSMTQTS
+2268 
-2278 QTTLTGYEEMDGL
+2278 
-2291 VPVVTSLTSTGTGGG
+2291 GGG
-2306 GVSTSNVKSGSGNK
+2306 SKGS
-2320 GKGGGGGGSPKEDT
+2320 GGGGGSGGSDSKPDT

-2400 LSGKRRQLIN
+2400 LSGKHRQLIN

-2419 EGRAISFQQKYQEAG
+2419 EGRAVSFQQKYQEAG
-2434 GTGDIS
+2434 GIGDIS

-2453 INWDKLEALQAQDA
+2453 INWNKLEALQAKDA

-2566 KTEEDI
+2566 ETEEDI

-2599 ELADMREGYSDTL
+2599 ELANMREGYSDTL

-2720 GNQYTVSW
+2720 GNTYTVSW

-2773 GSEGGTGGS
+2773 GGGEGGTGGS

-2821 YGNSGTSSVDGI
+2821 FGNSGTSSVDGK

-2951 KEEINNDARYRNVN
+2951 KEEIHKDSIYRNVN
-2965 AINLLR
+2965 SIHLLR